1 MKLHY
6 IFTVALTA
14 LMAIPAM
21 AQDRNNEDEVV
32 KVNARFSAYNY
43 REGELIVKFKDQS
56 AAQIKAPRR
65 TKFRTSGVNSIDA
78 TLRALG
84 VSEVEELMPLSGHQ
98 PVKRLARSVN
108 GQTVTA
114 PAMNRVY
121 LMRYNKAKVRNVEE
135 AVAKLSKLK
144 DVEYAEPNRIV
155 YALGGAEAMAAQSKA
170 LDEAQQQTADGENRA
185 VSFNDPLFGNQW
197 GLQSM
202 QIPLLWQEPFI
213 TNKRP
218 VIAILDTGVDID
230 HPDLKANIWTNAK
243 EAEGAEEYDD
253 DGNGFNDDVHG
264 WDFVNQT
271 GRIGDWNGHGTHCA
285 GIAAAVA
292 GNGIGIVGANPD
304 ALIMPVTVMQSDGT
318 GDVATIIKG
327 IDYAVANGADIISM
341 SFGSYGE
348 SRAEEQALGRA
359 YQKAVLVAAAGN
371 DGMCLNHKHGR
382 GDPAPMYPASYT
394 FVLGVQAMSSE
405 GNITDWSNYDD
416 DGPTYSEWGEAKL
429 YNYELLAPGVNIEST
444 YPGGNYK
451 SLNGTSMATPMVAG
465 ALSRL
470 IQTKEYVNKEYLFGD
485 LINACSETGGLDIY
499 KAFSIKDEDRTP
511 ELSFVT
517 YEMDDSTNVGDGD
530 GRPDAGEVIDFYPIV
545 RNSWGKA
552 KNIKLSIELGENE
565 DPQIV
570 ELIKKEAD
578 FGAELSAYGKGK
590 SDEPLRIK
598 INDKCADNR
607 RIRLVLKGTCDGM
620 QGEFTQEITLT
631 VENGVEIGGLIKE
644 NTTLYPNVHYI
655 VTKTIAVPQGVT
667 LTIKPG
673 TILDFKN
680 TNIKNVGTINAIGKP
695 DSLIVL
701 NGMNDPSSIGGA
713 SIDISDFSYTVIQNS
728 NLFSLEFDYYGIDKI
743 KKTNNNIVKDNEIS
757 MLSDGT
763 FEKCNFFNNKRIHY
777 YDGDDMNLTSCN
789 LIGNCTDDRAQSN
802 AFGLQA
808 LHSSNI
814 FSNKYGLTGAYISN
828 GPKVYTTD
836 TPNYFGS
843 SNESLVRKGIYDI
856 NNDYSTTEYDL
867 SNMLTRPN
875 AEAHGIVWKVV
886 VNGYDAQDEFD
897 MLPPLGVGKHK
908 FEVYFNRP
916 MRTSVTP
923 MVAMGVRPPY
933 TQIPIAEEGTWSA
946 DSTVYTTY
954 LTITGK
960 TGADGLNRI
969 YVDGAKDNEGFEIPY
984 ENSRFNV
991 NVQAAGSLSTGFM
1004 GEAGLGKVTLS
1015 WNDVQNSFDDFLG
1028 YNLYRYTDKGD
1039 TIKVNKQ
1046 LLDNETLEYVDYD
1059 VVPGTTYCY
1068 QYKVITTDL
1077 KETDPSNVVAVTP
1090 MTSTL
1095 GDANGSGKVDVA
1107 DVVTT
1112 VNYASG
1118 QNPKPFIFEAA
1129 DVNTDLQIDILD
1141 VVGIIRTILNPNA
1154 DVSSMAM
1161 ATATYTVENG
1171 IVYVDSPVD
1180 LAGVQIQIATEKGSQ
1195 IKATDEMEGF
1205 EQTSSW
1211 LSDNDFIY
1219 LAYSMSGKT
1228 LTAGKHAI
1236 LNIGNAK
1243 IMDIRLSDAAGK
1255 NVEAKAGQETSV
1267 TRLGADVMNVSGIY
1281 TLTGVKLSGR
1291 SSDLKKLPAGVYIV
1305 DGKKVVK

>member
-1 MKLHY
+1 MELHR
-6 IFTVALTA
+6 IFTIALTA
-14 LMAIPAM
+14 LAAIPTM

-32 KVNARFSAYNY
+32 KVDARFSAYNY
-43 REGELIVKFKDQS
+43 REGEVIVKFKDQS
-56 AAQIKAPRR
+56 AAQINAPRR

-78 TLRALG
+78 TLRDLG
-84 VSEVEELMPLSGHQ
+84 VSEVEALMPLSGNQ
-98 PVKRLARSVN
+98 QVKRLARSVN
-108 GQTVTA
+108 GKTVAA
-114 PAMNRVY
+114 PAMNRIY
-121 LMRYNKAKVRNVEE
+121 LMHFDKTKVRNTEE
-135 AVAKLSKLK
+135 AVAKLAKLA

-155 YALGGAEAMAAQSKA
+155 YALGNTESQAGQSKA
-170 LDEAQQQTADGENRA
+170 LMDVQDQANGRGNNISYD
-185 VSFNDPLFGNQW
+185 DPLFGQQW
-197 GLQSM
+197 GLQTM
-202 QIPLLWQEPFI
+202 KLPQLWQQPII
-213 TNKRP
+213 TQKRP
-218 VIAILDTGVDID
+218 IIAILDTGVDID
-230 HPDLKANIWTNAK
+230 HPDLKANIWTNTK
-243 EAEGAEEYDD
+243 ESEGAEDYDD
-253 DGNGFNDDVHG
+253 DGNGFKDDLHG

-285 GIAAAVA
+285 GISAAVG

-348 SRAEEQALGRA
+348 SKAEEQALGRA
-359 YQKAVLVAAAGN
+359 YQKAILVAAAGN
-371 DGMCLNHKHGR
+371 DGKCLNHAHPER
-382 GDPAPMYPASYT
+382 GQMSPAPMYPGSYT
-394 FVLGVQAMSSE
+394 FVLGVQAINSE
-405 GNITDWSNYDD
+405 GNIASFSNYDD
-416 DGPTYSEWGEAKL
+416 NGPTYTEWGEDKL
-429 YNYELLAPGVNIEST
+429 YNYELLAPGANIEST

-470 IQTKEYVNKEYLFGD
+470 IQSKEYANKEYLFGD
-485 LINACSETGGLDIY
+485 LINACSATGGLDIY
-499 KAFSIKDEDRTP
+499 KAFSIKDEDRIP

-517 YEMDDSTNVGDGD
+517 YEMDDSTNIGDGD
-530 GRPDAGEVIDFYPIV
+530 GRPDAGEIIDIYPIV

-570 ELIKKEAD
+570 EFIKKEAD
-578 FGAELSAYGKGK
+578 FGSELSAYGKAR
-590 SDEPLRIK
+590 SAEPLRIK

-607 RIRLVLKGTCDGM
+607 HINLVIKGTCDSL
-620 QGEFTQEITLT
+620 ESEITQDISLT
-631 VENGVEIGGLIKE
+631 VENGVEIGGVIKKDM
-644 NTTLYPNVHYI
+644 TLYPNVHYI
-655 VTKTIAVPQGVT
+655 VTKNLAIPEGVT

-673 TILDFKN
+673 TKLEFKDTYF
-680 TNIKNVGTINAIGKP
+680 TNNGTINAAGKP

-701 NGMNDPSSIGGA
+701 EGIDDKNYIYGA
-713 SIDISDFSYTVIQNS
+713 IINLSGFSYTELKESRIDVFRGNFNNVIIDNNYMEHIQNE
-728 NLFSLEFDYYGIDKI
+728 NINVCNIYNNAIYVTEYGR
-743 KKTNNNIVKDNEIS
+743 
-757 MLSDGT
+757 
-763 FEKCNFFNNKRIHY
+763 FEKSNIINNYARHDNIGLIELNQFN
-777 YDGDDMNLTSCN
+777 
-789 LIGNCTDDRAQSN
+789 
-802 AFGLQA
+802 
-808 LHSSNI
+808 SSNI
-814 FSNKYGLTGAYISN
+814 WNTEHIGINLNTT
-828 GPKVYTTD
+828 VYTTD

-843 SNESLVRKGIYDI
+843 AKEATVRKGILDI
-856 NNDYSTTEYDL
+856 NNNYGTTEYDL

-875 AEAHGIVWKVV
+875 AEAHGVVWKVV
-886 VNGYDAQDEFD
+886 VDGYDAQDEFD

-946 DSTVYTTY
+946 DSLIYTAY

-969 YVDGAKDNEGFEIPY
+969 YVDGAKDDEGFEIPY

-1095 GDANGSGKVDVA
+1095 GDANGSGNVDVA
-1107 DVVTT
+1107 DVITT

-1118 QNPKPFIFEAA
+1118 QEPKPFIFEAA

-1180 LAGVQIQIATEKGSQ
+1180 LAGVQIQIATEKGSEVT
-1195 IKATDEMEGF
+1195 ATGEMEGF
-1205 EQTSSW
+1205 EQASSW

-1255 NVEAKAGQETSV
+1255 NVEAKAGELSSI
-1267 TRLGADVMNVSGIY
+1267 TRLGSDVMNVSGIY

-1305 DGKKVVK
+1305 DGKKMVK

>member
-1 MKLHY
+1 MKL
-6 IFTVALTA
+6 
-14 LMAIPAM
+14 P
-21 AQDRNNEDEVV
+21 Q
-32 KVNARFSAYNY
+32 
-43 REGELIVKFKDQS
+43 
-56 AAQIKAPRR
+56 
-65 TKFRTSGVNSIDA
+65 
-78 TLRALG
+78 
-84 VSEVEELMPLSGHQ
+84 
-98 PVKRLARSVN
+98 
-108 GQTVTA
+108 
-114 PAMNRVY
+114 
-121 LMRYNKAKVRNVEE
+121 
-135 AVAKLSKLK
+135 
-144 DVEYAEPNRIV
+144 
-155 YALGGAEAMAAQSKA
+155 
-170 LDEAQQQTADGENRA
+170 
-185 VSFNDPLFGNQW
+185 
-197 GLQSM
+197 
-202 QIPLLWQEPFI
+202 LWQQPII
-213 TNKRP
+213 TQKRP
-218 VIAILDTGVDID
+218 IIAILDTGVDID
-230 HPDLKANIWTNAK
+230 HPDLKANIWTNTK
-243 EAEGAEEYDD
+243 ESEGAEDYDD
-253 DGNGFNDDVHG
+253 DGNGFKDDLHG

-285 GIAAAVA
+285 GIAAAVG

-348 SRAEEQALGRA
+348 SKAQEQALGRA

-371 DGMCLNHKHGR
+371 DGKCMNHKHPEKAQ
-382 GDPAPMYPASYT
+382 DKPMPMYPASYT
-394 FVLGVQAMSSE
+394 FVLGVQAMNSE

-416 DGPTYSEWGEAKL
+416 NGPTYTEWGEDKL
-429 YNYELLAPGVNIEST
+429 YNYELLAPGANIEST

-451 SLNGTSMATPMVAG
+451 PLNGTSMATPMVAG

-470 IQTKEYVNKEYLFGD
+470 IQSKEYANKEYLFGD
-485 LINACSETGGLDIY
+485 LINACSTTGGLDIY
-499 KAFSIKDEDRTP
+499 KVFSIKDEDRKP

-530 GRPDAGEVIDFYPIV
+530 GRPDAGEVIDIYPIV

-570 ELIKKEAD
+570 EFIKKEAD
-578 FGAELSAYGKGK
+578 FGAELSAYGKAR
-590 SDEPLRIK
+590 SAEPLRIK
-598 INDKCADNR
+598 INDNCADNR
-607 RIRLVLKGTCDGM
+607 HIHLVIKGTCNGM
-620 QGEFTQEITLT
+620 ESEITQDITLT
-631 VENGVEIGGLIKE
+631 VENGVEIGGIIKE
-644 NTTLYPNVHYI
+644 DMTLYPNVHYI
-655 VTKTIAVPQGVT
+655 VTKNLAIPEGVT

-673 TILDFKN
+673 TKLEFKETYYDN
-680 TNIKNVGTINAIGKP
+680 KGTINAAGKP

-701 NGMNDPSSIGGA
+701 EGMDNKNDGGA
-713 SIDISDFSYTVIQNS
+713 DINLSGFSYTELKESRIFTCRGNFNNVIIDNNYISYTPDDYKKIYYCNIYNNSTYSSGRSFLEKS
-728 NLFSLEFDYYGIDKI
+728 NLINNYAYDYDIAKI
-743 KKTNNNIVKDNEIS
+743 ELD
-757 MLSDGT
+757 
-763 FEKCNFFNNKRIHY
+763 
-777 YDGDDMNLTSCN
+777 
-789 LIGNCTDDRAQSN
+789 Q
-802 AFGLQA
+802 FG
-808 LHSSNI
+808 SSNI
-814 FSNKYGLTGAYISN
+814 WNTGNVVINKGST
-828 GPKVYTTD
+828 VYTPD
-836 TPNYFGS
+836 FPNYFGS
-843 SNESLVRKGIYDI
+843 SKEATVRKGILDI
-856 NNDYSTTEYDL
+856 YNNYGTTEYDL

-875 AEAHGIVWKVV
+875 ADAHGVVWKVV
-886 VNGYDAQDEFD
+886 VDGYDAQDEFD

-923 MVAMGVRPPY
+923 MVAMGIRPPY

-946 DSTVYTTY
+946 DSLIYTTY

-969 YVDGAKDNEGFEIPY
+969 YVDGAKDDEGFEIPY

-1107 DVVTT
+1107 DVITT

-1118 QNPKPFIFEAA
+1118 QEPKPFIFEAA

-1180 LAGVQIQIATEKGSQ
+1180 LAGVQIQIATEKGSEVT
-1195 IKATDEMEGF
+1195 ATGEMEGF
-1205 EQTSSW
+1205 EQASSW

-1255 NVEAKAGQETSV
+1255 NVEAKAGELSGI
-1267 TRLGADVMNVSGIY
+1267 TRLGSDVMNVSGIY

>member
-14 LMAIPAM
+14 LMAIPTM

-32 KVNARFSAYNY
+32 KVDARFSAYNY

-135 AVAKLSKLK
+135 AVAKLAKLK

-170 LDEAQQQTADGENRA
+170 LDEAQQQTAGGENRA

-285 GIAAAVA
+285 GIAAAVG

-371 DGMCLNHKHGR
+371 DGMCLNHAHPERRQFAPK
-382 GDPAPMYPASYT
+382 PMYPASYT

-405 GNITDWSNYDD
+405 GNITGWSNYDD
-416 DGPTYSEWGEAKL
+416 NGPTYTEWGEDKL
-429 YNYELLAPGVNIEST
+429 YNYELLAPGANIEST

-470 IQTKEYVNKEYLFGD
+470 IQSKEYANKEYLFGD

-499 KAFSIKDEDRTP
+499 KAFSIKDEDRIP

-570 ELIKKEAD
+570 EFIKKEAD
-578 FGAELSAYGKGK
+578 FGSELSAYGKGK
-590 SDEPLRIK
+590 SAEPLRIK

-620 QGEFTQEITLT
+620 QGEFTQNITLT
-631 VENGVEIGGLIKE
+631 VENGVEIGGVIKKDM
-644 NTTLYPNVHYI
+644 TLYPNVHYI
-655 VTKTIAVPQGVT
+655 VTKNLAISKGVT

-673 TILDFKN
+673 TKLEFKDTYF
-680 TNIKNVGTINAIGKP
+680 TNNGTINAAGKP

-701 NGMNDPSSIGGA
+701 EGIDNKNVIGGVYINL
-713 SIDISDFSYTVIQNS
+713 SGFSYTELKKSHISCFKGNFNNVI
-728 NLFSLEFDYYGIDKI
+728 ID
-743 KKTNNNIVKDNEIS
+743 NNDIFQMPENYNHNGCNIYNNTIYTTG
-757 MLSDGT
+757 DGR
-763 FEKCNFFNNKRIHY
+763 FEKSNIINNYARFDN
-777 YDGDDMNLTSCN
+777 DG
-789 LIGNCTDDRAQSN
+789 LIGLNQFN
-802 AFGLQA
+802 
-808 LHSSNI
+808 SSNI
-814 FSNKYGLTGAYISN
+814 WNTEHIGIQADAT
-828 GPKVYTTD
+828 VYTTD

-843 SNESLVRKGIYDI
+843 SKEATVRKSILDIY
-856 NNDYSTTEYDL
+856 NNYGTTEYDL

-875 AEAHGIVWKVV
+875 ADAHGVVWKVV
-886 VNGYDAQDEFD
+886 VDGYDAQDEFD

-923 MVAMGVRPPY
+923 MVAMGVRMPY
-933 TQIPIAEEGTWSA
+933 TQIPIAEDGTWSA
-946 DSTVYTTY
+946 DSTVYTAY

-969 YVDGAKDNEGFEIPY
+969 YVDGAKDNEGFEIPI

-1046 LLDNETLEYVDYD
+1046 LLDNKTLEYVDYD

-1095 GDANGSGKVDVA
+1095 GDANGSGNVDVA
-1107 DVVTT
+1107 DVITT

-1118 QNPKPFIFEAA
+1118 QEPKPFIFEAA
-1129 DVNTDLQIDILD
+1129 DINKDLQIDILD
-1141 VVGIIRTILNPNA
+1141 VVGIIRTILNPNT

-1161 ATATYTVENG
+1161 ATATYTVEND

>member
-1 MKLHY
+1 MELHR
-6 IFTVALTA
+6 IFTIALTA
-14 LMAIPAM
+14 LAAIPTM

-32 KVNARFSAYNY
+32 KVDARFSAYNY
-43 REGELIVKFKDQS
+43 REGEVIVKFKDQS
-56 AAQIKAPRR
+56 AAQINAPRR

-78 TLRALG
+78 TLRELG
-84 VSEVEELMPLSGHQ
+84 VSEVEALMPLSGNQ
-98 PVKRLARSVN
+98 QVKRLARSVN
-108 GQTVTA
+108 GKTVAA
-114 PAMNRVY
+114 PAMNRIY
-121 LMRYNKAKVRNVEE
+121 LMHFDKTKVRNTEE
-135 AVAKLSKLK
+135 AVAKLAKLA

-155 YALGGAEAMAAQSKA
+155 YALGNTKSQAGQSKA
-170 LDEAQQQTADGENRA
+170 LMDAQDQANGGKNISYD
-185 VSFNDPLFGNQW
+185 DPLFGQQW
-197 GLQSM
+197 GLQTM
-202 QIPLLWQEPFI
+202 KLPQLWQQPII
-213 TNKRP
+213 TQKRP
-218 VIAILDTGVDID
+218 IIAILDTGVDID

-243 EAEGAEEYDD
+243 ESEGAEDYDD
-253 DGNGFNDDVHG
+253 DGNGFKDDLHG

-285 GIAAAVA
+285 GIAAAVG

-348 SRAEEQALGRA
+348 SKAEEQALGRA

-371 DGMCLNHKHGR
+371 DGMCLNHKHPEKSQ
-382 GDPAPMYPASYT
+382 PAPMPMYPASYT
-394 FVLGVQAMSSE
+394 FVLGVQAMNSE

-416 DGPTYSEWGEAKL
+416 NGPTYTEWGEDKL

-470 IQTKEYVNKEYLFGD
+470 IQTKEYANKEYLFGD
-485 LINACSETGGLDIY
+485 LINACSSTGGLDIY
-499 KAFSIKDEDRTP
+499 KVFSIKDEDRKP

-530 GRPDAGEVIDFYPIV
+530 GRPDAGEVIDIYPIV

-570 ELIKKEAD
+570 EFIKKETD
-578 FGAELSAYGKGK
+578 FGSELSAYGKGK
-590 SDEPLRIK
+590 SAEPLRIK

-607 RIRLVLKGTCDGM
+607 HIRLVIKGTCDGM

-631 VENGVEIGGLIKE
+631 VENGVEIGGVIKKDM
-644 NTTLYPNVHYI
+644 TLYPNVHYI
-655 VTKTIAVPQGVT
+655 VTKNLAISEGVT

-673 TILDFKN
+673 TKLEFKDTYF
-680 TNIKNVGTINAIGKP
+680 TNKGTINAAGKP

-701 NGMNDPSSIGGA
+701 EGMNNKE
-713 SIDISDFSYTVIQNS
+713 ISDFGAYSNLSGFSYTEIKNSSLHFCNGTYNNIIFNNNFLFNCTSDNS
-728 NLFSLEFDYYGIDKI
+728 NNYCCNIYNNDTHFSGSCFLEKSNIINNHSFLDNMGLISLDKF
-743 KKTNNNIVKDNEIS
+743 K
-757 MLSDGT
+757 
-763 FEKCNFFNNKRIHY
+763 
-777 YDGDDMNLTSCN
+777 
-789 LIGNCTDDRAQSN
+789 
-802 AFGLQA
+802 
-808 LHSSNI
+808 SSNI
-814 FSNKYGLTGAYISN
+814 WN
-828 GPKVYTTD
+828 GEHIGIRTD
-836 TPNYFGS
+836 ATIFTPDFPNYFGS
-843 SNESLVRKGIYDI
+843 SKEATVRKGILDI
-856 NNDYSTTEYDL
+856 NNNYGTTEYDL

-875 AEAHGIVWKVV
+875 AEAHGVVWKVV
-886 VNGYDAQDEFD
+886 VDGYDAQDEFD

-923 MVAMGVRPPY
+923 MVAMGVRMPY

-946 DSTVYTTY
+946 DSLIYTAY

-969 YVDGAKDNEGFEIPY
+969 YVDGAKDNEGFDIPY

-1095 GDANGSGKVDVA
+1095 GDANGSGNVDVA
-1107 DVVTT
+1107 DVITT

-1180 LAGVQIQIATEKGSQ
+1180 LAGVQIQIATEKGSEVT
-1195 IKATDEMEGF
+1195 ATGEMEGF
-1205 EQTSSW
+1205 EQASSW

-1255 NVEAKAGQETSV
+1255 NVEAKAGELSSI
-1267 TRLGADVMNVSGIY
+1267 TRLGSDVMNVSGIY

>member
-1 MKLHY
+1 MYK
-6 IFTVALTA
+6 
-14 LMAIPAM
+14 
-21 AQDRNNEDEVV
+21 
-32 KVNARFSAYNY
+32 
-43 REGELIVKFKDQS
+43 
-56 AAQIKAPRR
+56 
-65 TKFRTSGVNSIDA
+65 TKPT
-78 TLRALG
+78 
-84 VSEVEELMPLSGHQ
+84 
-98 PVKRLARSVN
+98 
-108 GQTVTA
+108 
-114 PAMNRVY
+114 
-121 LMRYNKAKVRNVEE
+121 
-135 AVAKLSKLK
+135 
-144 DVEYAEPNRIV
+144 
-155 YALGGAEAMAAQSKA
+155 GGGKNISY
-170 LDEAQQQTADGENRA
+170 D
-185 VSFNDPLFGNQW
+185 DPLFGQQW
-197 GLQSM
+197 GLQTM
-202 QIPLLWQEPFI
+202 KLPQLWQQPII
-213 TNKRP
+213 TQKRP
-218 VIAILDTGVDID
+218 IIAILDTGVDID

-243 EAEGAEEYDD
+243 ESEGAEDYDD
-253 DGNGFNDDVHG
+253 DGNGFKDDLHG

-285 GIAAAVA
+285 GIAAAVG

-327 IDYAVANGADIISM
+327 IDYAVANGAGIISM

-348 SRAEEQALGRA
+348 SKALEQALGRA

-371 DGMCLNHKHGR
+371 DGKCLNHKH
-382 GDPAPMYPASYT
+382 PEKAQNFPMPMYPASYT
-394 FVLGVQAMSSE
+394 FVLGVQAMNGE

-416 DGPTYSEWGEAKL
+416 NGPTYSAWGEDKL
-429 YNYELLAPGVNIEST
+429 YNYELLAPGANIEST

-451 SLNGTSMATPMVAG
+451 PLSGTSMATPMVAG

-470 IQTKEYVNKEYLFGD
+470 IQSKEYANKEYLFGD
-485 LINACSETGGLDIY
+485 LINACSATGGLDIY
-499 KAFSIKDEDRTP
+499 KAFSIKDEDRIP

-517 YEMDDSTNVGDGD
+517 YEMDDNANIEGSTKNDGD
-530 GRPDAGEVIDFYPIV
+530 GRPDAGEVIDIYPTI

-565 DPQIV
+565 DPSIV
-570 ELIKKEAD
+570 KFIKNEAD
-578 FGAELSAYGKGK
+578 FGSELSAYGKAR
-590 SDEPLRIK
+590 SVEPLRIK

-607 RIRLVLKGTCDGM
+607 HIRLVLKGTCDGM
-620 QGEFTQEITLT
+620 EGEITQDITLT
-631 VENGVEIGGLIKE
+631 VENGVEIGGVIKKDM
-644 NTTLYPNVHYI
+644 TLYPNVHYI
-655 VTKTIAVPQGVT
+655 VTTNLAIPEGVT

-673 TILDFKN
+673 TKLEFKGTYFEN
-680 TNIKNVGTINAIGKP
+680 KGTIHAVGKP

-701 NGMNDPSSIGGA
+701 EGMDSKDNILYGA
-713 SIDISDFSYTVIQNS
+713 IIDLSGFSYTELKQSHINMYYGDYNNVIINNNKIFDSVGSKRNYGCNIYNNTIYVLRKGDGFFEKS
-728 NLFSLEFDYYGIDKI
+728 NLINNYAYDYNITKIDL
-743 KKTNNNIVKDNEIS
+743 D
-757 MLSDGT
+757 
-763 FEKCNFFNNKRIHY
+763 
-777 YDGDDMNLTSCN
+777 
-789 LIGNCTDDRAQSN
+789 Q
-802 AFGLQA
+802 FG
-808 LHSSNI
+808 SSNI
-814 FSNKYGLTGAYISN
+814 WNTGNVVINKDAT
-828 GPKVYTTD
+828 VYTPD
-836 TPNYFGS
+836 LPNYFGS
-843 SNESLVRKGIYDI
+843 AKETIVRKGILDI
-856 NNDYSTTEYDL
+856 YNNYGTTEYDL

-875 AEAHGIVWKVV
+875 ADAHGVVWKVV
-886 VNGYDAQDEFD
+886 VDGYDAQDEFD

-916 MRTSVTP
+916 MRTSIAP

-946 DSTVYTTY
+946 DSLIYTAY

-984 ENSRFNV
+984 ENTRFNV

-1095 GDANGSGKVDVA
+1095 GDANGSGNVDVA
-1107 DVVTT
+1107 DVITT

-1118 QNPKPFIFEAA
+1118 QEPKPFIFEAA

-1180 LAGVQIQIATEKGSQ
+1180 LAGVQIQIATEKGSEVT
-1195 IKATDEMEGF
+1195 ATGEMEGF
-1205 EQTSSW
+1205 EQASSW

-1255 NVEAKAGQETSV
+1255 NVEAKAGELSSI

>member
-32 KVNARFSAYNY
+32 KVDARFSAYNY

-121 LMRYNKAKVRNVEE
+121 LIRYNKAKVRNVEE

-155 YALGGAEAMAAQSKA
+155 YALGGAETMAAQSKA
-170 LDEAQQQTADGENRA
+170 LDEAQQQTAGGENRD

-285 GIAAAVA
+285 GIAAAVG

-348 SRAEEQALGRA
+348 SKAEEQALGRA

-371 DGMCLNHKHGR
+371 DGICLNHAHPER
-382 GDPAPMYPASYT
+382 GQFAPKPMYPASYT
-394 FVLGVQAMSSE
+394 FVLGVQAMDSE
-405 GNITDWSNYDD
+405 GYRAGFSNYDD
-416 DGPTYSEWGEAKL
+416 NGPTYSEWGEDKL
-429 YNYELLAPGVNIEST
+429 YNYELLAPGANIEST

-470 IQTKEYVNKEYLFGD
+470 IQTKEYANKEYLFGD
-485 LINACSETGGLDIY
+485 LINARAATGGLDIY
-499 KAFSIKDEDRTP
+499 KTFSIKDEDRIP

-530 GRPDAGEVIDFYPIV
+530 GRPDTGEVIDLYPIV

-631 VENGVEIGGLIKE
+631 VENGVEIGGVIKKDM
-644 NTTLYPNVHYI
+644 TLYPNVHYI
-655 VTKTIAVPQGVT
+655 VTKNLAISKGVT

-673 TILDFKN
+673 TKLEFKDTYF
-680 TNIKNVGTINAIGKP
+680 TNNGTINAAGKP

-701 NGMNDPSSIGGA
+701 EGIDNKNVIGGVYINL
-713 SIDISDFSYTVIQNS
+713 SGFSYTELKKSHISCFKGNFNNVI
-728 NLFSLEFDYYGIDKI
+728 ID
-743 KKTNNNIVKDNEIS
+743 NNDIFQMPENYNHNGCNIYNNTIYTTG
-757 MLSDGT
+757 DGR
-763 FEKCNFFNNKRIHY
+763 FEKSNIINNYARFDN
-777 YDGDDMNLTSCN
+777 DG
-789 LIGNCTDDRAQSN
+789 LIGLNQFN
-802 AFGLQA
+802 
-808 LHSSNI
+808 SSNI
-814 FSNKYGLTGAYISN
+814 WNTEHIGIQADAT
-828 GPKVYTTD
+828 VYTTD

-843 SNESLVRKGIYDI
+843 SKEATVRKSILDIY
-856 NNDYSTTEYDL
+856 NNYGTTEYDL

-875 AEAHGIVWKVV
+875 ADAHGVVWKVV
-886 VNGYDAQDEFD
+886 VDGYDAQDEFD

-933 TQIPIAEEGTWSA
+933 TQIPIAEDGTWSA
-946 DSTVYTTY
+946 DSTVYTAY

-1095 GDANGSGKVDVA
+1095 GDANGSGNVDVA
-1107 DVVTT
+1107 DVITT

-1118 QNPKPFIFEAA
+1118 LEPKPFIFEAA

-1195 IKATDEMEGF
+1195 IKASDEMEGF

-1228 LTAGKHAI
+1228 LAAGKHAI

>member
-6 IFTVALTA
+6 IFTVAFTA

-32 KVNARFSAYNY
+32 KVDARFSAYNY

-78 TLRALG
+78 TLSALG

-170 LDEAQQQTADGENRA
+170 LDEAQQQTAGGENRA

-285 GIAAAVA
+285 GIAAAVG

-348 SRAEEQALGRA
+348 SKAEEQALGRA

-371 DGMCLNHKHGR
+371 DGICLNHAHPER
-382 GDPAPMYPASYT
+382 GQFAPKPMYPASYT
-394 FVLGVQAMSSE
+394 FVLGVQAMDSE
-405 GNITDWSNYDD
+405 GYRAGFSNYDD
-416 DGPTYSEWGEAKL
+416 NGPTYSEWGEDKL
-429 YNYELLAPGVNIEST
+429 YNYELLAPGANIEST

-470 IQTKEYVNKEYLFGD
+470 IQTKEYANKEYLFGD
-485 LINACSETGGLDIY
+485 LINARAATGGLDIY
-499 KAFSIKDEDRTP
+499 KTFSIKDEDRIP

-530 GRPDAGEVIDFYPIV
+530 GRPDTGEVIDLYPIV

-631 VENGVEIGGLIKE
+631 VENGVEIGGVIKKDM
-644 NTTLYPNVHYI
+644 TLYPNVHYI
-655 VTKTIAVPQGVT
+655 VTKNLAISKGVT

-673 TILDFKN
+673 TKLEFKDTYF
-680 TNIKNVGTINAIGKP
+680 TNNGTINAAGKP

-701 NGMNDPSSIGGA
+701 EGIDNKNVIGGVYINL
-713 SIDISDFSYTVIQNS
+713 SGFSYTELKKSHISCFKGNFNNVI
-728 NLFSLEFDYYGIDKI
+728 ID
-743 KKTNNNIVKDNEIS
+743 NNDIFQMPENYNHNGCNIYNNTIYTTG
-757 MLSDGT
+757 DGR
-763 FEKCNFFNNKRIHY
+763 FEKSNIINNYARFDN
-777 YDGDDMNLTSCN
+777 DG
-789 LIGNCTDDRAQSN
+789 LIGLNQFN
-802 AFGLQA
+802 
-808 LHSSNI
+808 SSNI
-814 FSNKYGLTGAYISN
+814 WNTEHIGIQADAT
-828 GPKVYTTD
+828 VYTTD

-843 SNESLVRKGIYDI
+843 SKEATVRKSILDIY
-856 NNDYSTTEYDL
+856 NNYGTTEYDL

-875 AEAHGIVWKVV
+875 ADAHGVVWKVV
-886 VNGYDAQDEFD
+886 VDGYDAQDEFD

-933 TQIPIAEEGTWSA
+933 TQIPIAEDGTWSA
-946 DSTVYTTY
+946 DSTVYTAY

-1107 DVVTT
+1107 DVITT

-1228 LTAGKHAI
+1228 LAAGKHAI

>member
-32 KVNARFSAYNY
+32 KVDARFSAYNY

-56 AAQIKAPRR
+56 AAQIKAPRH

-135 AVAKLSKLK
+135 AVAKLAKLK

-155 YALGGAEAMAAQSKA
+155 YALGGAEAMDAQSKA
-170 LDEAQQQTADGENRA
+170 LDEAQQQTAGGENRD

-285 GIAAAVA
+285 GIAAAVG

-348 SRAEEQALGRA
+348 SKAEEQALGRA

-371 DGMCLNHKHGR
+371 DGICLNHAHPER
-382 GDPAPMYPASYT
+382 GQFAPKPMYPASYT
-394 FVLGVQAMSSE
+394 FVLGVQAMDSE
-405 GNITDWSNYDD
+405 GYRAGFSNYDD
-416 DGPTYSEWGEAKL
+416 NGPTYSEWGEDKL
-429 YNYELLAPGVNIEST
+429 YNYELLAPGANIEST

-485 LINACSETGGLDIY
+485 LINARAATGGLDIY
-499 KAFSIKDEDRTP
+499 KTFSIKDEDRIP

-530 GRPDAGEVIDFYPIV
+530 GRPDTGEVIDLYPIV

-631 VENGVEIGGLIKE
+631 VENGVEIGGVIKKDM
-644 NTTLYPNVHYI
+644 TLYPNVHYI
-655 VTKTIAVPQGVT
+655 VTKNLAISKGVT

-673 TILDFKN
+673 TKLEFKDTYF
-680 TNIKNVGTINAIGKP
+680 TNNGTINAAGKP

-701 NGMNDPSSIGGA
+701 EGIDNKNVIGGVYINL
-713 SIDISDFSYTVIQNS
+713 SGFSYTELKKSHISCFKGNFNNVI
-728 NLFSLEFDYYGIDKI
+728 ID
-743 KKTNNNIVKDNEIS
+743 NNDIFQMPENYNHNGCNIYNNTIYTTG
-757 MLSDGT
+757 DGR
-763 FEKCNFFNNKRIHY
+763 FEKSNIINNYARFDN
-777 YDGDDMNLTSCN
+777 DG
-789 LIGNCTDDRAQSN
+789 LIGLNQFN
-802 AFGLQA
+802 
-808 LHSSNI
+808 SSNI
-814 FSNKYGLTGAYISN
+814 WNTEHIGIQADAT
-828 GPKVYTTD
+828 VYTTD

-843 SNESLVRKGIYDI
+843 SKEATVRKSILDIY
-856 NNDYSTTEYDL
+856 NNYGTTEYDL

-875 AEAHGIVWKVV
+875 ADAHGVVWKVV
-886 VNGYDAQDEFD
+886 VDGYDAQDEFD

-933 TQIPIAEEGTWSA
+933 TQIPIAEDGTWSA
-946 DSTVYTTY
+946 DSTVYTAY

-969 YVDGAKDNEGFEIPY
+969 YVDGAKDNEDFEIPY

-1095 GDANGSGKVDVA
+1095 GDANGSGNVDVA
-1107 DVVTT
+1107 DVITT

-1118 QNPKPFIFEAA
+1118 LEPKPFIFEAA

-1195 IKATDEMEGF
+1195 IKASDEMEGF

>member
-1 MKLHY
+1 
-6 IFTVALTA
+6 
-14 LMAIPAM
+14 
-21 AQDRNNEDEVV
+21 
-32 KVNARFSAYNY
+32 
-43 REGELIVKFKDQS
+43 
-56 AAQIKAPRR
+56 
-65 TKFRTSGVNSIDA
+65 
-78 TLRALG
+78 
-84 VSEVEELMPLSGHQ
+84 
-98 PVKRLARSVN
+98 
-108 GQTVTA
+108 
-114 PAMNRVY
+114 
-121 LMRYNKAKVRNVEE
+121 
-135 AVAKLSKLK
+135 
-144 DVEYAEPNRIV
+144 
-155 YALGGAEAMAAQSKA
+155 
-170 LDEAQQQTADGENRA
+170 
-185 VSFNDPLFGNQW
+185 
-197 GLQSM
+197 
-202 QIPLLWQEPFI
+202 
-213 TNKRP
+213 
-218 VIAILDTGVDID
+218 VDID
-230 HPDLKANIWTNAK
+230 HPDLKANIWTNTK
-243 EAEGAEEYDD
+243 ESEGAEDYDD
-253 DGNGFNDDVHG
+253 DGNGFKDDLHG

-285 GIAAAVA
+285 GIAAAVG

-348 SRAEEQALGRA
+348 SKAQEQALGRA

-371 DGMCLNHKHGR
+371 DGKCLNHKHLKEGQ
-382 GDPAPMYPASYT
+382 DKPMPMYPASYT
-394 FVLGVQAMSSE
+394 FVLGVQAMNGE

-416 DGPTYSEWGEAKL
+416 NGPTYSAWGEDKL
-429 YNYELLAPGVNIEST
+429 YNYELLAPGANIEST

-470 IQTKEYVNKEYLFGD
+470 IQSKEYANKEYLFGD
-485 LINACSETGGLDIY
+485 LINACSSTGGLDIY
-499 KAFSIKDEDRTP
+499 KAFSIKDEDRIP

-530 GRPDAGEVIDFYPIV
+530 GRPDAGEVIDIYPIV

-570 ELIKKEAD
+570 EFIKKEAD
-578 FGAELSAYGKGK
+578 FGSELSAYGKGK
-590 SDEPLRIK
+590 SVEPLRIK

-607 RIRLVLKGTCDGM
+607 HIHLVIKGTCDGM
-620 QGEFTQEITLT
+620 EGEITQDITLT
-631 VENGVEIGGLIKE
+631 VENGVEIGGVIRKDM
-644 NTTLYPNVHYI
+644 TLYPNVHYI
-655 VTKTIAVPQGVT
+655 VTKNLAIPEGVT

-673 TILDFKN
+673 TKLEFKDTYF
-680 TNIKNVGTINAIGKP
+680 TNKGTINAVGKP

-701 NGMNDPSSIGGA
+701 EGIDSKDNILSGA
-713 SIDISDFSYTVIQNS
+713 NIDLSGFSYTELKKSHINDFYGNYNNVIINNNEINISHNTHKNYGCNIYNNTIYILHKGDGFFEKS
-728 NLFSLEFDYYGIDKI
+728 NLINNYAYDYDIAKI
-743 KKTNNNIVKDNEIS
+743 ELD
-757 MLSDGT
+757 
-763 FEKCNFFNNKRIHY
+763 
-777 YDGDDMNLTSCN
+777 
-789 LIGNCTDDRAQSN
+789 Q
-802 AFGLQA
+802 FG
-808 LHSSNI
+808 SSNI
-814 FSNKYGLTGAYISN
+814 WNTENVVINKGST
-828 GPKVYTTD
+828 VYTPD
-836 TPNYFGS
+836 FPNYFGS
-843 SNESLVRKGIYDI
+843 SKEATVRKGILDI
-856 NNDYSTTEYDL
+856 YNNYGTTEYDL

-875 AEAHGIVWKVV
+875 AEAHGVVWKVV
-886 VNGYDAQDEFD
+886 VDGYDAQDEFD

-923 MVAMGVRPPY
+923 MVAMGVRMPY

-946 DSTVYTTY
+946 DSLVYTTY

-969 YVDGAKDNEGFEIPY
+969 YVDGAKDNEGFEIPI

-1095 GDANGSGKVDVA
+1095 GDANGSGNVDVA
-1107 DVVTT
+1107 DVITT

-1118 QNPKPFIFEAA
+1118 QEPKPFIFEAA

-1171 IVYVDSPVD
+1171 IVYVDSPVN
-1180 LAGVQIQIATEKGSQ
+1180 LAGVQIQIATEKGSEVT
-1195 IKATDEMEGF
+1195 ATGEMEGF
-1205 EQTSSW
+1205 EQASSW
-1211 LSDNDFIY
+1211 LSDNDFTGSNIVITLPSP
-1219 LAYSMSGKT
+1219 LAISPPPS
-1228 LTAGKHAI
+1228 
-1236 LNIGNAK
+1236 
-1243 IMDIRLSDAAGK
+1243 
-1255 NVEAKAGQETSV
+1255 E
-1267 TRLGADVMNVSGIY
+1267 
-1281 TLTGVKLSGR
+1281 
-1291 SSDLKKLPAGVYIV
+1291 
-1305 DGKKVVK
+1305 

>member
-1 MKLHY
+1 MYK
-6 IFTVALTA
+6 TKPTGGG
-14 LMAIPAM
+14 
-21 AQDRNNEDEVV
+21 NNISYD
-32 KVNARFSAYNY
+32 
-43 REGELIVKFKDQS
+43 
-56 AAQIKAPRR
+56 
-65 TKFRTSGVNSIDA
+65 
-78 TLRALG
+78 
-84 VSEVEELMPLSGHQ
+84 
-98 PVKRLARSVN
+98 
-108 GQTVTA
+108 
-114 PAMNRVY
+114 
-121 LMRYNKAKVRNVEE
+121 
-135 AVAKLSKLK
+135 
-144 DVEYAEPNRIV
+144 
-155 YALGGAEAMAAQSKA
+155 
-170 LDEAQQQTADGENRA
+170 
-185 VSFNDPLFGNQW
+185 DPLFGQQW
-197 GLQSM
+197 GLQTM
-202 QIPLLWQEPFI
+202 KLPQLWQQPII
-213 TNKRP
+213 TQKRP
-218 VIAILDTGVDID
+218 IIAILDTGVDID
-230 HPDLKANIWTNAK
+230 HPDLKANIWTNTK
-243 EAEGAEEYDD
+243 ESEGAEDYDD
-253 DGNGFNDDVHG
+253 DGNGFKDDLHG

-285 GIAAAVA
+285 GIAAAVG

-348 SRAEEQALGRA
+348 SKAEEQALGRA

-371 DGMCLNHKHGR
+371 DGMCLNHAHLER
-382 GDPAPMYPASYT
+382 GQIGPAPMYPGSYT
-394 FVLGVQAMSSE
+394 FVLGVQAINSE
-405 GNITDWSNYDD
+405 GNIASFSNYDD
-416 DGPTYSEWGEAKL
+416 NGPTYTEWGEDKL
-429 YNYELLAPGVNIEST
+429 YNYELLAPGANIEST

-470 IQTKEYVNKEYLFGD
+470 IQSKEYANKEYLFGD
-485 LINACSETGGLDIY
+485 LINACSSTGGLDIY
-499 KAFSIKDEDRTP
+499 KAFSIKDEDRIP

-530 GRPDAGEVIDFYPIV
+530 GRPDAGEVIDIYPIV

-570 ELIKKEAD
+570 EFIKKEAD
-578 FGAELSAYGKGK
+578 FGSELSAYGKGK
-590 SDEPLRIK
+590 SVEPLRIK

-607 RIRLVLKGTCDGM
+607 HIHLVIKGTCDGM
-620 QGEFTQEITLT
+620 EGEITQDITLT
-631 VENGVEIGGLIKE
+631 VENGVEIGGVIKKDM
-644 NTTLYPNVHYI
+644 TLYPNVHYI
-655 VTKTIAVPQGVT
+655 VTKNLAIPEGVT

-673 TILDFKN
+673 TKLEFKDTYF
-680 TNIKNVGTINAIGKP
+680 TNKGTINAVGKP

-701 NGMNDPSSIGGA
+701 EGIDSKDNILSGA
-713 SIDISDFSYTVIQNS
+713 NIDLSGFSYTELKKSHINDFYGNYNNVIINNNEINISHNTHKNYGCNIYNNTIYILHKGDGFFEKS
-728 NLFSLEFDYYGIDKI
+728 NLINNYAYDYDIAKI
-743 KKTNNNIVKDNEIS
+743 ELD
-757 MLSDGT
+757 
-763 FEKCNFFNNKRIHY
+763 
-777 YDGDDMNLTSCN
+777 
-789 LIGNCTDDRAQSN
+789 Q
-802 AFGLQA
+802 FG
-808 LHSSNI
+808 SSNI
-814 FSNKYGLTGAYISN
+814 WNTENVVINKGST
-828 GPKVYTTD
+828 VYTPD
-836 TPNYFGS
+836 FPNYFGS
-843 SNESLVRKGIYDI
+843 SKEATVRKGILDI
-856 NNDYSTTEYDL
+856 YNNYGTTEYDL

-875 AEAHGIVWKVV
+875 AEAHGVVWKVV
-886 VNGYDAQDEFD
+886 VDGYDAQDEFD

-923 MVAMGVRPPY
+923 MVAMGVRMPY

-946 DSTVYTTY
+946 DSLVYTTY

-969 YVDGAKDNEGFEIPY
+969 YVDGAKDNEGFEIPI

-1095 GDANGSGKVDVA
+1095 GDANGSGNVDVA
-1107 DVVTT
+1107 DVITT

-1118 QNPKPFIFEAA
+1118 QEPKPFIFEAA

-1171 IVYVDSPVD
+1171 IVYVDSPVN
-1180 LAGVQIQIATEKGSQ
+1180 LAGVQIQIATEKGSEVT
-1195 IKATDEMEGF
+1195 ATGEMEGF
-1205 EQTSSW
+1205 EQASSW

-1255 NVEAKAGQETSV
+1255 NVEAKAGELSSI
-1267 TRLGADVMNVSGIY
+1267 TRLGSDVMNVSGIY

>member
-1 MKLHY
+1 MELHR
-6 IFTVALTA
+6 IFTIALTA
-14 LMAIPAM
+14 LAAIPTM

-32 KVNARFSAYNY
+32 KVDARFSAYNY
-43 REGELIVKFKDQS
+43 REGEVIVKFKDQS
-56 AAQIKAPRR
+56 AAQINAPRR

-78 TLRALG
+78 TLRELG
-84 VSEVEELMPLSGHQ
+84 VSEVEALMPLSGNQ
-98 PVKRLARSVN
+98 QVKRLARSVN
-108 GQTVTA
+108 GKTVAA
-114 PAMNRVY
+114 PAMNRIY
-121 LMRYNKAKVRNVEE
+121 LMHFDKTKVRNTEE
-135 AVAKLSKLK
+135 AVAKLAKLA

-155 YALGGAEAMAAQSKA
+155 YALGNTESQAGQSKA
-170 LDEAQQQTADGENRA
+170 LMDVQDQANGRGNNISYD
-185 VSFNDPLFGNQW
+185 DPLFGQQW
-197 GLQSM
+197 GLQTM
-202 QIPLLWQEPFI
+202 KLPQLWQQPII
-213 TNKRP
+213 TQKRP
-218 VIAILDTGVDID
+218 IIAILDTGVDID

-243 EAEGAEEYDD
+243 ESEGAEDYDD
-253 DGNGFNDDVHG
+253 DGNGFKDDLHG

-285 GIAAAVA
+285 GIAAAVG

-348 SRAEEQALGRA
+348 SKAQEQALGRA

-371 DGMCLNHKHGR
+371 DGGCLNHLHFCKY
-382 GDPAPMYPASYT
+382 DYKPMYPAAYT
-394 FVLGVQAMSSE
+394 FVLGVQAMNSK
-405 GNITDWSNYDD
+405 GILADWSNYDD
-416 DGPTYSEWGEAKL
+416 NGPTYSAWGEDKL
-429 YNYELLAPGVNIEST
+429 YNYELLAPGANIEST
-444 YPGGNYK
+444 NPGGNYK

-470 IQTKEYVNKEYLFGD
+470 IQSKEYANKEYLFGD
-485 LINACSETGGLDIY
+485 LINACSSTGGLDIY
-499 KAFSIKDEDRTP
+499 KAFSIKDEDRKP

-530 GRPDAGEVIDFYPIV
+530 GRPDAGEVIDIYPIV

-570 ELIKKEAD
+570 EFIKKETD
-578 FGAELSAYGKGK
+578 FGSELSAYGKGK
-590 SDEPLRIK
+590 SAEPLRIK

-607 RIRLVLKGTCDGM
+607 HIRLVIKGTCDGM
-620 QGEFTQEITLT
+620 EKEITQDITLI
-631 VENGVEIGGLIKE
+631 VENGVEIGGVIKKDM
-644 NTTLYPNVHYI
+644 TLYPNVHYI
-655 VTKTIAVPQGVT
+655 VTKNLAIPEGVT

-673 TILDFKN
+673 TKLEFKGTYF
-680 TNIKNVGTINAIGKP
+680 TNNGTINAAGKP

-701 NGMNDPSSIGGA
+701 EGMDNKNYSGA
-713 SIDISDFSYTVIQNS
+713 NINLSGFSYTELKKSKIHECYGNFNNVI
-728 NLFSLEFDYYGIDKI
+728 I
-743 KKTNNNIVKDNEIS
+743 NNNYMYYITTSIHNINNNGCNIYNNTIYSNVS
-757 MLSDGT
+757 GYDG
-763 FEKCNFFNNKRIHY
+763 FEKSNIINNYADNPAI
-777 YDGDDMNLTSCN
+777 C
-789 LIGNCTDDRAQSN
+789 LIGLRQFN
-802 AFGLQA
+802 
-808 LHSSNI
+808 SSNI
-814 FSNKYGLTGAYISN
+814 WNTEHIGIQADAT
-828 GPKVYTTD
+828 VYTTD

-843 SNESLVRKGIYDI
+843 SKEATVRKSILDI
-856 NNDYSTTEYDL
+856 HNNYGTTEYDL

-875 AEAHGIVWKVV
+875 AEAHGVVWKVV
-886 VNGYDAQDEFD
+886 VDGYDAQDEFD

-923 MVAMGVRPPY
+923 MVAMGVRMPY
-933 TQIPIAEEGTWSA
+933 TQIPIAEDGTWSA
-946 DSTVYTTY
+946 DSTVYTAY

-969 YVDGAKDNEGFEIPY
+969 YVDGAKDNEGFEIPI

-1077 KETDPSNVVAVTP
+1077 KETDPPNVVAVTP

-1095 GDANGSGKVDVA
+1095 GDANGSGNVDVA
-1107 DVVTT
+1107 DVITT

-1118 QNPKPFIFEAA
+1118 QEPKPFIFEAA

-1180 LAGVQIQIATEKGSQ
+1180 LAGVQIQIATEKGSEVT
-1195 IKATDEMEGF
+1195 ATGEMEGF
-1205 EQTSSW
+1205 EQASSW

-1255 NVEAKAGQETSV
+1255 NVEAKAGELSSI
-1267 TRLGADVMNVSGIY
+1267 TRLGSDVMNVSGIY

-1305 DGKKVVK
+1305 DGKKMVK

>member
-1 MKLHY
+1 MHK
-6 IFTVALTA
+6 IS
-14 LMAIPAM
+14 LMGGGK
-21 AQDRNNEDEVV
+21 N
-32 KVNARFSAYNY
+32 
-43 REGELIVKFKDQS
+43 
-56 AAQIKAPRR
+56 
-65 TKFRTSGVNSIDA
+65 TSYD
-78 TLRALG
+78 
-84 VSEVEELMPLSGHQ
+84 
-98 PVKRLARSVN
+98 
-108 GQTVTA
+108 
-114 PAMNRVY
+114 
-121 LMRYNKAKVRNVEE
+121 
-135 AVAKLSKLK
+135 
-144 DVEYAEPNRIV
+144 
-155 YALGGAEAMAAQSKA
+155 
-170 LDEAQQQTADGENRA
+170 
-185 VSFNDPLFGNQW
+185 DPLFGQQW
-197 GLQSM
+197 GLQTM
-202 QIPLLWQEPFI
+202 KLPQLWQQPII
-213 TNKRP
+213 TQKRP
-218 VIAILDTGVDID
+218 IIAILDTGVDID
-230 HPDLKANIWTNAK
+230 HPDLKANIWTNTK
-243 EAEGAEEYDD
+243 ESEGAEDYDD
-253 DGNGFNDDVHG
+253 DGNGFKDDLHG

-285 GIAAAVA
+285 GIAAAVG

-327 IDYAVANGADIISM
+327 IDYAVTNGADIISM

-348 SRAEEQALGRA
+348 SKAQEQALGRA

-371 DGMCLNHKHGR
+371 DGKCLNHKH
-382 GDPAPMYPASYT
+382 PENAQNFPMPMYPASYT
-394 FVLGVQAMSSE
+394 FVLGVQAMNGE
-405 GNITDWSNYDD
+405 GNITGWSNYDD
-416 DGPTYSEWGEAKL
+416 NGPIYTEWGEDKL
-429 YNYELLAPGVNIEST
+429 YNYELLAPGANIEST

-451 SLNGTSMATPMVAG
+451 PLSGTSMATPMVAG

-470 IQTKEYVNKEYLFGD
+470 IQSKEYANKEYLFGD
-485 LINACSETGGLDIY
+485 LINACSATGGLDIY
-499 KAFSIKDEDRTP
+499 KAFSIKDEDRIP

-517 YEMDDSTNVGDGD
+517 YEMDDSTNIGDGD
-530 GRPDAGEVIDFYPIV
+530 GRPDAGEVIDIYPIV

-565 DPQIV
+565 DQQIV
-570 ELIKKEAD
+570 EFIKKEAD
-578 FGAELSAYGKGK
+578 FGSELSAYGKGK
-590 SDEPLRIK
+590 SAEPLRIK
-598 INDKCADNR
+598 INDNCADNR
-607 RIRLVLKGTCDGM
+607 HIRLVIKGTCDGM
-620 QGEFTQEITLT
+620 EKEITQDITLI
-631 VENGVEIGGLIKE
+631 VENGVEIGGVIRKDM
-644 NTTLYPNVHYI
+644 TLYPNVHYI
-655 VTKTIAVPQGVT
+655 VTKSLAIPKGVT

-673 TILDFKN
+673 TKLEFKDTYFEN
-680 TNIKNVGTINAIGKP
+680 NGTINAVGKP

-701 NGMNDPSSIGGA
+701 EGINSKSNWAGGA
-713 SIDISDFSYTVIQNS
+713 SINLSGFSYTEVRNS
-728 NLFSLEFDYYGIDKI
+728 NAYSIGGDYNNVFFNHNLIHNGGGQYTISCNIYNNRIDRCGINFVKSNIINNDIYNSTFSLIYLDE
-743 KKTNNNIVKDNEIS
+743 VE
-757 MLSDGT
+757 
-763 FEKCNFFNNKRIHY
+763 
-777 YDGDDMNLTSCN
+777 
-789 LIGNCTDDRAQSN
+789 
-802 AFGLQA
+802 
-808 LHSSNI
+808 SSNI
-814 FSNKYGLTGAYISN
+814 WNSERVGIEKGAT
-828 GPKVYTTD
+828 VYTPD
-836 TPNYFGS
+836 FPNYFGS
-843 SNESLVRKGIYDI
+843 SKEATVRKSILDIY
-856 NNDYSTTEYDL
+856 NDYYTTEYDL

-875 AEAHGIVWKVV
+875 AEAHGVVWKVV
-886 VNGYDAQDEFD
+886 VDGYDAQDEFD

-969 YVDGAKDNEGFEIPY
+969 YVDGAKDTEGFEIPY

-1107 DVVTT
+1107 DVITT

-1118 QNPKPFIFEAA
+1118 QEPKPFIFEAA

-1180 LAGVQIQIATEKGSQ
+1180 LAGVQIQIATEKGSEVT
-1195 IKATDEMEGF
+1195 ATGEMEGF
-1205 EQTSSW
+1205 EQASSW

-1255 NVEAKAGQETSV
+1255 NVEAKAGELSSI
-1267 TRLGADVMNVSGIY
+1267 TRLGSDVMNVSGIY

-1291 SSDLKKLPAGVYIV
+1291 SSDLKKLPAGIYIV
-1305 DGKKVVK
+1305 DGKKMVK

>member
-1 MKLHY
+1 MELHR
-6 IFTVALTA
+6 IFTIALTA
-14 LMAIPAM
+14 LAAIPTM

-32 KVNARFSAYNY
+32 KVDARFSAYNY
-43 REGELIVKFKDQS
+43 REGEVIVKFKDQS
-56 AAQIKAPRR
+56 AAQINAPRR

-78 TLRALG
+78 TLRELG
-84 VSEVEELMPLSGHQ
+84 VSEVEALMPLSGNQ
-98 PVKRLARSVN
+98 QVKRLARSVN
-108 GQTVTA
+108 GKTVAA
-114 PAMNRVY
+114 PAMNRIY
-121 LMRYNKAKVRNVEE
+121 LMHFDKTKVRNTEE
-135 AVAKLSKLK
+135 AVAKLAKLA

-155 YALGGAEAMAAQSKA
+155 YALGNTESQAGLSKA
-170 LDEAQQQTADGENRA
+170 LKDAQEQPNGGGGKNISYD
-185 VSFNDPLFGNQW
+185 DPLFGQQW
-197 GLQSM
+197 GLQTM
-202 QIPLLWQEPFI
+202 KLPQLWQQPII
-213 TNKRP
+213 TQKRP
-218 VIAILDTGVDID
+218 IIAILDTGVDID
-230 HPDLKANIWTNAK
+230 HPDLKANIWTNTK
-243 EAEGAEEYDD
+243 ESEGAEDYDD
-253 DGNGFNDDVHG
+253 DGNGFKDDLHG

-285 GIAAAVA
+285 GIAAAVG

-348 SRAEEQALGRA
+348 SKVEEQALGRA

-371 DGMCLNHKHGR
+371 DGKCLNHAHPGQIF
-382 GDPAPMYPASYT
+382 PMPMYPASYT
-394 FVLGVQAMSSE
+394 FVLGVQAMNGE
-405 GNITDWSNYDD
+405 GNITGWSNYDD
-416 DGPTYSEWGEAKL
+416 NGPTYSGWGEDKL
-429 YNYELLAPGVNIEST
+429 YNYELLAPGINIEST

-451 SLNGTSMATPMVAG
+451 TLNGTSMATPMVAG

-470 IQTKEYVNKEYLFGD
+470 IQSKEYANKEYLFGD
-485 LINACSETGGLDIY
+485 LINACSATGGLDIY
-499 KAFSIKDEDRTP
+499 KAFSIKDEDRKP

-530 GRPDAGEVIDFYPIV
+530 GRADAGEVIDFYPIV

-570 ELIKKEAD
+570 EFIKKEAD
-578 FGAELSAYGKGK
+578 FGSELSAYGKAR
-590 SDEPLRIK
+590 SAEPLRIK

-607 RIRLVLKGTCDGM
+607 HIHLVIKGTCDGM
-620 QGEFTQEITLT
+620 ESEITQDITLT
-631 VENGVEIGGLIKE
+631 VENGVEIGGVIKE
-644 NTTLYPNVHYI
+644 DMTLYPNVHYI
-655 VTKTIAVPQGVT
+655 VTTNLAIPEGVT

-673 TILDFKN
+673 TKLEFKGTYFEN
-680 TNIKNVGTINAIGKP
+680 KGTINAAGKP
-695 DSLIVL
+695 DSLIEL
-701 NGMNDPSSIGGA
+701 EGMRNKVNWMGDA
-713 SIDISDFSYTVIQNS
+713 SINLSGFSYTEVKNS
-728 NLFSLEFDYYGIDKI
+728 YAQSISGDYNNVFFNHNLI
-743 KKTNNNIVKDNEIS
+743 
-757 MLSDGT
+757 LSDYWQYT
-763 FEKCNFFNNKRIHY
+763 ISNCNCNIYNNRIDHCNINFVKSNIINNDAFSRDNSLINL
-777 YDGDDMNLTSCN
+777 DGVE
-789 LIGNCTDDRAQSN
+789 
-802 AFGLQA
+802 
-808 LHSSNI
+808 SSNI
-814 FSNKYGLTGAYISN
+814 WNSERVGINKGAT
-828 GPKVYTTD
+828 VFTTD
-836 TPNYFGS
+836 FPNYFGS
-843 SNESLVRKGIYDI
+843 SKEATVRKSILDIY
-856 NNDYSTTEYDL
+856 NYYGATEYDL

-875 AEAHGIVWKVV
+875 ADAHGVVWKVV
-886 VNGYDAQDEFD
+886 VDGYDAQDEFD

-923 MVAMGVRPPY
+923 MVAMGVRMPY

-946 DSTVYTTY
+946 DSLIYTAY

-984 ENSRFNV
+984 ENTRFNV

-1107 DVVTT
+1107 DVITT

-1118 QNPKPFIFEAA
+1118 QEPKPFIFEAA

-1180 LAGVQIQIATEKGSQ
+1180 LAGVQIQIATEKGSEVT
-1195 IKATDEMEGF
+1195 ATGEMEGF
-1205 EQTSSW
+1205 EQASSW

-1255 NVEAKAGQETSV
+1255 NVEAKAGELSSI
-1267 TRLGADVMNVSGIY
+1267 TRLGSDVMNVSGIY

-1305 DGKKVVK
+1305 DGKKMVK

>member
-32 KVNARFSAYNY
+32 KVDARFSAYNY

-98 PVKRLARSVN
+98 PVKRMARSVN

-155 YALGGAEAMAAQSKA
+155 YALGGVEAMTAQSKA
-170 LDEAQQQTADGENRA
+170 LDEAQQQTAGGENRA

-243 EAEGAEEYDD
+243 EADGAEEYDD

-285 GIAAAVA
+285 GIAAAVG

-348 SRAEEQALGRA
+348 SKAEEQALGRA
-359 YQKAVLVAAAGN
+359 YQKAFLVAAAGN

-485 LINACSETGGLDIY
+485 LINARAATGGLDIY
-499 KAFSIKDEDRTP
+499 KAFSIKDEDRIP

-570 ELIKKEAD
+570 EFIKKEAD
-578 FGAELSAYGKGK
+578 FGSELSAYGKGK
-590 SDEPLRIK
+590 SAKPLRIK

-607 RIRLVLKGTCDGM
+607 HIRLVLKGTCDGM

-631 VENGVEIGGLIKE
+631 VENGVEIGGVIKKDM
-644 NTTLYPNVHYI
+644 TLYPNVHYI
-655 VTKTIAVPQGVT
+655 VTKNLAIPEGVT

-673 TILDFKN
+673 TKLKFKDTYFIN
-680 TNIKNVGTINAIGKP
+680 YGTINAAGKP

-701 NGMNDPSSIGGA
+701 EGLNNTHQNLGAEMNLSGFEYTEVKNSKLYIVSGEVRNNAIKNNSIFYINGNWKSCNFYDNVIENFDGNIVGG
-713 SIDISDFSYTVIQNS
+713 F
-728 NLFSLEFDYYGIDKI
+728 LL
-743 KKTNNNIVKDNEIS
+743 NNN
-757 MLSDGT
+757 
-763 FEKCNFFNNKRIHY
+763 
-777 YDGDDMNLTSCN
+777 
-789 LIGNCTDDRAQSN
+789 LIQ
-802 AFGLQA
+802 
-808 LHSSNI
+808 
-814 FSNKYGLTGAYISN
+814 
-828 GPKVYTTD
+828 
-836 TPNYFGS
+836 
-843 SNESLVRKGIYDI
+843 
-856 NNDYSTTEYDL
+856 
-867 SNMLTRPN
+867 
-875 AEAHGIVWKVV
+875 
-886 VNGYDAQDEFD
+886 
-897 MLPPLGVGKHK
+897 
-908 FEVYFNRP
+908 
-916 MRTSVTP
+916 
-923 MVAMGVRPPY
+923 
-933 TQIPIAEEGTWSA
+933 
-946 DSTVYTTY
+946 
-954 LTITGK
+954 
-960 TGADGLNRI
+960 
-969 YVDGAKDNEGFEIPY
+969 
-984 ENSRFNV
+984 
-991 NVQAAGSLSTGFM
+991 
-1004 GEAGLGKVTLS
+1004 
-1015 WNDVQNSFDDFLG
+1015 
-1028 YNLYRYTDKGD
+1028 
-1039 TIKVNKQ
+1039 
-1046 LLDNETLEYVDYD
+1046 
-1059 VVPGTTYCY
+1059 
-1068 QYKVITTDL
+1068 
-1077 KETDPSNVVAVTP
+1077 
-1090 MTSTL
+1090 
-1095 GDANGSGKVDVA
+1095 
-1107 DVVTT
+1107 
-1112 VNYASG
+1112 
-1118 QNPKPFIFEAA
+1118 
-1129 DVNTDLQIDILD
+1129 
-1141 VVGIIRTILNPNA
+1141 
-1154 DVSSMAM
+1154 
-1161 ATATYTVENG
+1161 
-1171 IVYVDSPVD
+1171 
-1180 LAGVQIQIATEKGSQ
+1180 
-1195 IKATDEMEGF
+1195 
-1205 EQTSSW
+1205 
-1211 LSDNDFIY
+1211 
-1219 LAYSMSGKT
+1219 
-1228 LTAGKHAI
+1228 
-1236 LNIGNAK
+1236 
-1243 IMDIRLSDAAGK
+1243 
-1255 NVEAKAGQETSV
+1255 
-1267 TRLGADVMNVSGIY
+1267 
-1281 TLTGVKLSGR
+1281 
-1291 SSDLKKLPAGVYIV
+1291 
-1305 DGKKVVK
+1305 

>member
-32 KVNARFSAYNY
+32 KVDARFSAYNY

-98 PVKRLARSVN
+98 PVKRLARSFN

-170 LDEAQQQTADGENRA
+170 LDEAQQQTAGGENRA

-285 GIAAAVA
+285 GIAAAVG

-348 SRAEEQALGRA
+348 SKAEEQALGRA

-371 DGMCLNHKHGR
+371 DGMCLNHAHLDR
-382 GDPAPMYPASYT
+382 GQTAPKPMYPASYT
-394 FVLGVQAMSSE
+394 FVLGVQAMDSE
-405 GNITDWSNYDD
+405 GYRAGFSNYDD
-416 DGPTYSEWGEAKL
+416 DGPTYSEWGEDKL

-470 IQTKEYVNKEYLFGD
+470 IQSKEYANKEYLFGD

-499 KAFSIKDEDRTP
+499 KAFSIKDEDRIP

-570 ELIKKEAD
+570 EFIKKEAD
-578 FGAELSAYGKGK
+578 FGSELSAYGKGK

-607 RIRLVLKGTCDGM
+607 HIRLVLKGTCDGM

-631 VENGVEIGGLIKE
+631 VENGVEIGGVIKKDM
-644 NTTLYPNVHYI
+644 TLYPNVHYI
-655 VTKTIAVPQGVT
+655 VTKNLAIPEGVT

-673 TILDFKN
+673 TKLEFKGTYFEN
-680 TNIKNVGTINAIGKP
+680 RGTINAVGKP

-701 NGMNDPSSIGGA
+701 EGIDSKNDIGGA
-713 SIDISDFSYTVIQNS
+713 DINLSGFSYTELKKSHIRYFKGNFNNVIIDNNDMYQTPYIGYNNNNNGCNIYNNTICTTADGRFEKS
-728 NLFSLEFDYYGIDKI
+728 NIINNYARFDY
-743 KKTNNNIVKDNEIS
+743 
-757 MLSDGT
+757 DG
-763 FEKCNFFNNKRIHY
+763 
-777 YDGDDMNLTSCN
+777 
-789 LIGNCTDDRAQSN
+789 LIGLNQFN
-802 AFGLQA
+802 
-808 LHSSNI
+808 SSNI
-814 FSNKYGLTGAYISN
+814 WNTEHIGIQADAT
-828 GPKVYTTD
+828 VYTTD

-843 SNESLVRKGIYDI
+843 SKEATVRKSILDI
-856 NNDYSTTEYDL
+856 NNNYGTTEYDL

-875 AEAHGIVWKVV
+875 AEAHGVVWKVV
-886 VNGYDAQDEFD
+886 VDGYDAQDEFD

-908 FEVYFNRP
+908 FDVYFNRP

-933 TQIPIAEEGTWSA
+933 TQIPIAEDGTWSA
-946 DSTVYTTY
+946 DSTVYTAY

-1095 GDANGSGKVDVA
+1095 GDANGSGNVDVA
-1107 DVVTT
+1107 DVITT

-1118 QNPKPFIFEAA
+1118 QEPKPFIFEAA
-1129 DVNTDLQIDILD
+1129 DINKDLQIDILD
-1141 VVGIIRTILNPNA
+1141 VVGIIRTILNPNT

-1205 EQTSSW
+1205 EQASSW
-1211 LSDNDFIY
+1211 LSDNDFLF

>member
-155 YALGGAEAMAAQSKA
+155 YALGGAEAMDAQSKA
-170 LDEAQQQTADGENRA
+170 LDEAQQQTAGGENRA

-243 EAEGAEEYDD
+243 EAEGAEENDD

-285 GIAAAVA
+285 GIAAAVG

-371 DGMCLNHKHGR
+371 DGMCLNHKHPEKSQ
-382 GDPAPMYPASYT
+382 PAPMPMYPASYT
-394 FVLGVQAMSSE
+394 FVLGVQAMNSE
-405 GNITDWSNYDD
+405 GNITVWSNDD
-416 DGPTYSEWGEAKL
+416 DNGPTYTEWGEDKL

-499 KAFSIKDEDRTP
+499 KAFSIKDEDRIP

-570 ELIKKEAD
+570 EFIKKEAD

-607 RIRLVLKGTCDGM
+607 HIRLVLKGTCDGM
-620 QGEFTQEITLT
+620 EGEITQDITLT
-631 VENGVEIGGLIKE
+631 VENGVEIGGVIKKDM
-644 NTTLYPNVHYI
+644 TLYPNVHYI
-655 VTKTIAVPQGVT
+655 VTKNLAIPEGVT

-673 TILDFKN
+673 TKLEFKDTYF
-680 TNIKNVGTINAIGKP
+680 TNKGTINAAGKP

-701 NGMNDPSSIGGA
+701 EGIDNKNDGDWGA
-713 SIDISDFSYTVIQNS
+713 HINLSGFSYTELKKSHIYYCKGNFNNVIIDNNDMYQTPGLGNNNNNGCNIYNNTIYDTGDGRFEKS
-728 NLFSLEFDYYGIDKI
+728 NLI
-743 KKTNNNIVKDNEIS
+743 NNYARHDNI
-757 MLSDGT
+757 G
-763 FEKCNFFNNKRIHY
+763 
-777 YDGDDMNLTSCN
+777 
-789 LIGNCTDDRAQSN
+789 LIGLNKFN
-802 AFGLQA
+802 
-808 LHSSNI
+808 SSNI
-814 FSNKYGLTGAYISN
+814 WNTEHIGIQADAT
-828 GPKVYTTD
+828 VYTTD

-843 SNESLVRKGIYDI
+843 SKEATVRKSILDIY
-856 NNDYSTTEYDL
+856 NNYGTTEYDL

-875 AEAHGIVWKVV
+875 AEAHGVVWKVV

-923 MVAMGVRPPY
+923 MVAMGVRMPY
-933 TQIPIAEEGTWSA
+933 TQIPIAEDGTWSA
-946 DSTVYTTY
+946 DSTVYTAY

-984 ENSRFNV
+984 ENTRFNV

-1090 MTSTL
+1090 MTSTI

-1107 DVVTT
+1107 DVITT

-1118 QNPKPFIFEAA
+1118 QEPKPFIFEAA
-1129 DVNTDLQIDILD
+1129 DINKDLQIDILD

-1211 LSDNDFIY
+1211 LSDNDFLF

-1228 LTAGKHAI
+1228 LAAGKHAI

>member
-1 MKLHY
+1 MELHR
-6 IFTVALTA
+6 IFTIALTA
-14 LMAIPAM
+14 LAAIPTM

-32 KVNARFSAYNY
+32 KVDARFSAYNY
-43 REGELIVKFKDQS
+43 REGEVIVKFKDQS
-56 AAQIKAPRR
+56 AAQINAPRR

-78 TLRALG
+78 TLRELG
-84 VSEVEELMPLSGHQ
+84 VSEVEALMPLSGNQ
-98 PVKRLARSVN
+98 QVKRLARSVN
-108 GQTVTA
+108 GKTVAA
-114 PAMNRVY
+114 PAMNRIY
-121 LMRYNKAKVRNVEE
+121 LMHFDKTKVRNTEE
-135 AVAKLSKLK
+135 AVAKLAKLA

-155 YALGGAEAMAAQSKA
+155 YALGNTESQAGQSKA
-170 LDEAQQQTADGENRA
+170 LMDVQDQANGRGNNISYD
-185 VSFNDPLFGNQW
+185 DPLFGQQW
-197 GLQSM
+197 GLQTM
-202 QIPLLWQEPFI
+202 KLPQLWQQPII
-213 TNKRP
+213 TQKRP
-218 VIAILDTGVDID
+218 IIAILDTGVDID
-230 HPDLKANIWTNAK
+230 HPDLKANIWTNTK
-243 EAEGAEEYDD
+243 ESEGAEDYDD
-253 DGNGFNDDVHG
+253 DGNGFKDDLHG

-285 GIAAAVA
+285 GIAAAVG
-292 GNGIGIVGANPD
+292 GNGIGIAGANPD

-348 SRAEEQALGRA
+348 SKAEEQALGRA

-371 DGMCLNHKHGR
+371 DGKCLNHKHLEKGQ
-382 GDPAPMYPASYT
+382 DKPMPMYPASYT
-394 FVLGVQAMSSE
+394 FVLGVQAMNGE

-416 DGPTYSEWGEAKL
+416 NGPTYSAWGEDKL
-429 YNYELLAPGVNIEST
+429 YNYELLAPGANIEST

-470 IQTKEYVNKEYLFGD
+470 IQSKEYANKEYLFGD
-485 LINACSETGGLDIY
+485 LINACSSTGGLDIY
-499 KAFSIKDEDRTP
+499 KAFSIKDEDRKP

-530 GRPDAGEVIDFYPIV
+530 GRPDAGEVIDIYPIV

-570 ELIKKEAD
+570 EFIKKETD
-578 FGAELSAYGKGK
+578 FGSELSAYGKGK
-590 SDEPLRIK
+590 SAEPLRIK

-607 RIRLVLKGTCDGM
+607 NIRLVLKGTCDGM

-631 VENGVEIGGLIKE
+631 VENGVEIGGVIKKDM
-644 NTTLYPNVHYI
+644 TLYPNVHYI
-655 VTKTIAVPQGVT
+655 VTKNLAIPEGVT

-673 TILDFKN
+673 TKLEFKDTYF
-680 TNIKNVGTINAIGKP
+680 TNNGTINAAGKP

-701 NGMNDPSSIGGA
+701 EGIDNKNDGDWGA
-713 SIDISDFSYTVIQNS
+713 GINLSGFSYTELKKSHIYYSKGNFNNVI
-728 NLFSLEFDYYGIDKI
+728 IDNNDMYQ
-743 KKTNNNIVKDNEIS
+743 TGLNNNNNNGCNIYNNIIYVTGD
-757 MLSDGT
+757 DR
-763 FEKCNFFNNKRIHY
+763 FEKSNIINNYARHDDIGLIALNRFN
-777 YDGDDMNLTSCN
+777 
-789 LIGNCTDDRAQSN
+789 
-802 AFGLQA
+802 
-808 LHSSNI
+808 SSNI
-814 FSNKYGLTGAYISN
+814 WNTEHVGINLNTT
-828 GPKVYTTD
+828 VYTTD
-836 TPNYFGS
+836 DPNYFGS
-843 SNESLVRKGIYDI
+843 SKEATVRKSILDIY
-856 NNDYSTTEYDL
+856 NNYGTTEYDL

-875 AEAHGIVWKVV
+875 AEAHGVVWKVV
-886 VNGYDAQDEFD
+886 VDGYDAQDEFD

-946 DSTVYTTY
+946 DSLIYTAY

-984 ENSRFNV
+984 ENTRFNV

-1107 DVVTT
+1107 DVITT

-1118 QNPKPFIFEAA
+1118 QEPKPFIFEAA
-1129 DVNTDLQIDILD
+1129 DINTDLQIDILD

-1180 LAGVQIQIATEKGSQ
+1180 LAGVQIQIATEKGSEVT
-1195 IKATDEMEGF
+1195 ATGEMEGF
-1205 EQTSSW
+1205 EQASSW

-1228 LTAGKHAI
+1228 LAAGKHAI

-1255 NVEAKAGQETSV
+1255 NVEAKAGELSSI
-1267 TRLGADVMNVSGIY
+1267 TRLGSDVMNVSGIY

-1291 SSDLKKLPAGVYIV
+1291 SSDLNRLPAGVYIV
-1305 DGKKVVK
+1305 DGKKMVK

>member
-1 MKLHY
+1 MKL
-6 IFTVALTA
+6 
-14 LMAIPAM
+14 P
-21 AQDRNNEDEVV
+21 Q
-32 KVNARFSAYNY
+32 
-43 REGELIVKFKDQS
+43 
-56 AAQIKAPRR
+56 
-65 TKFRTSGVNSIDA
+65 
-78 TLRALG
+78 
-84 VSEVEELMPLSGHQ
+84 
-98 PVKRLARSVN
+98 
-108 GQTVTA
+108 
-114 PAMNRVY
+114 
-121 LMRYNKAKVRNVEE
+121 
-135 AVAKLSKLK
+135 
-144 DVEYAEPNRIV
+144 
-155 YALGGAEAMAAQSKA
+155 
-170 LDEAQQQTADGENRA
+170 
-185 VSFNDPLFGNQW
+185 
-197 GLQSM
+197 
-202 QIPLLWQEPFI
+202 LWQQPII
-213 TNKRP
+213 TQKRP
-218 VIAILDTGVDID
+218 IIAILDTGVDID
-230 HPDLKANIWTNAK
+230 HPDLKANIWTNTK
-243 EAEGAEEYDD
+243 ESEGAEDYDD
-253 DGNGFNDDVHG
+253 DGNGFKDDLHG

-285 GIAAAVA
+285 GIAAAVG

-348 SRAEEQALGRA
+348 SKAEEQALGRA

-371 DGMCLNHKHGR
+371 DGMCLNHAHPER
-382 GDPAPMYPASYT
+382 GQMGPAPMYPGSYT
-394 FVLGVQAMSSE
+394 FVLGVQAMNSE
-405 GNITDWSNYDD
+405 GNIASFSNYDD
-416 DGPTYSEWGEAKL
+416 NGPTYTEWGEDKL
-429 YNYELLAPGVNIEST
+429 YNYELLAPGANIEST

-470 IQTKEYVNKEYLFGD
+470 IQSKEYANKEYLFGD
-485 LINACSETGGLDIY
+485 LINACSTTGGLDIY
-499 KAFSIKDEDRTP
+499 KVFSIKDEDRIP

-530 GRPDAGEVIDFYPIV
+530 GRADAGEVIDFYPIV

-570 ELIKKEAD
+570 EFIKKEAD
-578 FGAELSAYGKGK
+578 FGSELSAYGKGK
-590 SDEPLRIK
+590 SAEPLRIK

-607 RIRLVLKGTCDGM
+607 NIRLVLKGTCDGM

-631 VENGVEIGGLIKE
+631 VENGVEIGGVIKKDM
-644 NTTLYPNVHYI
+644 TLYPNVHYI
-655 VTKTIAVPQGVT
+655 VTTNLAIPEGVT

-673 TILDFKN
+673 TKLEFKGTYF
-680 TNIKNVGTINAIGKP
+680 TNEGTINAVGKP

-701 NGMNDPSSIGGA
+701 EGIDDKFA
-713 SIDISDFSYTVIQNS
+713 SCADINLSGFSYTELKKSRIYHIYGNFNNVIIDNNYLWCTPEVYNKNHYCNIYNNSICESGRNFLEKS
-728 NLFSLEFDYYGIDKI
+728 NLINNYASSKLDIIELDK
-743 KKTNNNIVKDNEIS
+743 
-757 MLSDGT
+757 
-763 FEKCNFFNNKRIHY
+763 FN
-777 YDGDDMNLTSCN
+777 
-789 LIGNCTDDRAQSN
+789 
-802 AFGLQA
+802 
-808 LHSSNI
+808 SSNI
-814 FSNKYGLTGAYISN
+814 WNTEHIGIKAGTT
-828 GPKVYTTD
+828 VYTTD

-843 SNESLVRKGIYDI
+843 SKEATVRKSILDI
-856 NNDYSTTEYDL
+856 NNNYGTTEYDL

-875 AEAHGIVWKVV
+875 AEAHGVVWKVV
-886 VNGYDAQDEFD
+886 VDGYDAQDEFD

-916 MRTSVTP
+916 MRTNVTP
-923 MVAMGVRPPY
+923 MVAMGVRMPY

-946 DSTVYTTY
+946 DSLIYTAY

-984 ENSRFNV
+984 ENTRFNV

-1095 GDANGSGKVDVA
+1095 GDANGSGNVDVA
-1107 DVVTT
+1107 DVITT

-1118 QNPKPFIFEAA
+1118 QEPKPFIFEAA

-1180 LAGVQIQIATEKGSQ
+1180 LAGVQIQIATEKGSEVT
-1195 IKATDEMEGF
+1195 ATGEMEGF
-1205 EQTSSW
+1205 EQASSW

-1255 NVEAKAGQETSV
+1255 NVEAKAGELSSI
-1267 TRLGADVMNVSGIY
+1267 TRLGSDVMNVSGIY

>member
-32 KVNARFSAYNY
+32 KVDARFSAYNY

-84 VSEVEELMPLSGHQ
+84 VSEIEELMPLSGHQ

-155 YALGGAEAMAAQSKA
+155 YALGGAEAMDAQSKA
-170 LDEAQQQTADGENRA
+170 LDEAQQQTAGGENRA

-285 GIAAAVA
+285 GIAAAVG

-348 SRAEEQALGRA
+348 SKAEEQALGRA

-371 DGMCLNHKHGR
+371 DGMCLNHAHPER
-382 GDPAPMYPASYT
+382 GQFAPKPMYPASYT
-394 FVLGVQAMSSE
+394 FVLGVQAMDSE
-405 GNITDWSNYDD
+405 GYRAGFSNYDD
-416 DGPTYSEWGEAKL
+416 NGPTYSEWGEDKL
-429 YNYELLAPGVNIEST
+429 YNYELLAPGANIEST

-485 LINACSETGGLDIY
+485 LINARAATGGLDIY
-499 KAFSIKDEDRTP
+499 KTFSIKEEDRIP

-530 GRPDAGEVIDFYPIV
+530 GRPDAGEVIDLYPIV

-631 VENGVEIGGLIKE
+631 VENGVEIGGVIKKDM
-644 NTTLYPNVHYI
+644 TLYPNVHYI
-655 VTKTIAVPQGVT
+655 VTKNLAISKGVT

-673 TILDFKN
+673 TKLEFKDTYF
-680 TNIKNVGTINAIGKP
+680 TNNGTINAAGKP

-701 NGMNDPSSIGGA
+701 EGIDNKNVIGGVFINL
-713 SIDISDFSYTVIQNS
+713 SGFSYTELKKSHISCFNGNFNNVI
-728 NLFSLEFDYYGIDKI
+728 ID
-743 KKTNNNIVKDNEIS
+743 NNDIFQMPENYNHNGCNIYNNTIYTTG
-757 MLSDGT
+757 DGR
-763 FEKCNFFNNKRIHY
+763 FEKSNIINNYARFDN
-777 YDGDDMNLTSCN
+777 DG
-789 LIGNCTDDRAQSN
+789 LIGLNQFN
-802 AFGLQA
+802 
-808 LHSSNI
+808 SSNI
-814 FSNKYGLTGAYISN
+814 WNTEHIGIQADAT
-828 GPKVYTTD
+828 VYTTD

-843 SNESLVRKGIYDI
+843 SKEATVRKSILDIY
-856 NNDYSTTEYDL
+856 NNYGTTEYDL

-875 AEAHGIVWKVV
+875 ADAHGVVWKVV

-923 MVAMGVRPPY
+923 MVAMGVRMPY

-954 LTITGK
+954 MTITGK

-1090 MTSTL
+1090 MTSTI
-1095 GDANGSGKVDVA
+1095 GDANGSGNVDVA
-1107 DVVTT
+1107 DVITT

-1118 QNPKPFIFEAA
+1118 QEPKPFIFEAA
-1129 DVNTDLQIDILD
+1129 DINKDLQIDILD

>member
-1 MKLHY
+1 M
-6 IFTVALTA
+6 
-14 LMAIPAM
+14 
-21 AQDRNNEDEVV
+21 V
-32 KVNARFSAYNY
+32 KVDARFSAYNY

-155 YALGGAEAMAAQSKA
+155 YALGGAETMAAQSKA
-170 LDEAQQQTADGENRA
+170 LDEAQQQTAGGENRA

-285 GIAAAVA
+285 GIAAAVG

-371 DGMCLNHKHGR
+371 DGMCLNHAHPER
-382 GDPAPMYPASYT
+382 GQFAPQPMYPASYT
-394 FVLGVQAMSSE
+394 FVLGVQAMNSE
-405 GNITDWSNYDD
+405 GNITGWSNYDD
-416 DGPTYSEWGEAKL
+416 NGPTYSEWGEDKL
-429 YNYELLAPGVNIEST
+429 YNYELLAPGANIEST

-485 LINACSETGGLDIY
+485 LINARAATGGLDIY
-499 KAFSIKDEDRTP
+499 KAFSIKDEDRIP

-590 SDEPLRIK
+590 SAEPLRIK

-607 RIRLVLKGTCDGM
+607 HIRLVIKGTCDGM

-631 VENGVEIGGLIKE
+631 VENGVEIGGVIKKDM
-644 NTTLYPNVHYI
+644 TLYPNVHYI
-655 VTKTIAVPQGVT
+655 VTKNLAIPEGVT

-673 TILDFKN
+673 TKLEFKGTYFEN
-680 TNIKNVGTINAIGKP
+680 RGTINAAGKP

-701 NGMNDPSSIGGA
+701 EGIDNKNIIGGA
-713 SIDISDFSYTVIQNS
+713 YINLSGFSYTELKKSHIEDFQGNFNNVIIDNNDIFQTPYLENNKNNGCNIYNNTIFSTRDGRFEKS
-728 NLFSLEFDYYGIDKI
+728 NIINNYAWFDY
-743 KKTNNNIVKDNEIS
+743 
-757 MLSDGT
+757 DG
-763 FEKCNFFNNKRIHY
+763 
-777 YDGDDMNLTSCN
+777 
-789 LIGNCTDDRAQSN
+789 LIGLNQFN
-802 AFGLQA
+802 
-808 LHSSNI
+808 SSNI
-814 FSNKYGLTGAYISN
+814 WNTEHVGIILNTT
-828 GPKVYTTD
+828 VYTTD

-843 SNESLVRKGIYDI
+843 SKEATVRKSILDIY
-856 NNDYSTTEYDL
+856 NNYGTTEYDL

-875 AEAHGIVWKVV
+875 AEAHGVVWKVV

-923 MVAMGVRPPY
+923 MVAMGVRMPY
-933 TQIPIAEEGTWSA
+933 TQIPIAEEETWSA
-946 DSTVYTTY
+946 DSTVYTAY

-1015 WNDVQNSFDDFLG
+1015 WNDVQNNFDDFLG

-1090 MTSTL
+1090 MTSTI

-1107 DVVTT
+1107 DVITT

-1118 QNPKPFIFEAA
+1118 QEPKPFIFEAA
-1129 DVNTDLQIDILD
+1129 DINKDLQIDILD

>member
-1 MKLHY
+1 MELHR
-6 IFTVALTA
+6 IFTIALTA
-14 LMAIPAM
+14 LAAIPTM

-32 KVNARFSAYNY
+32 KVDARFSAYNY
-43 REGELIVKFKDQS
+43 REGEVIVKFKDQS
-56 AAQIKAPRR
+56 AAQINAPRR

-78 TLRALG
+78 TLRELG
-84 VSEVEELMPLSGHQ
+84 VSEVEALMPLSGNQ
-98 PVKRLARSVN
+98 QVKRLARSVN
-108 GQTVTA
+108 GKTVAA
-114 PAMNRVY
+114 PAMNRIY
-121 LMRYNKAKVRNVEE
+121 LMHFDKTKVRNTEE
-135 AVAKLSKLK
+135 AVAKLAKLA

-155 YALGGAEAMAAQSKA
+155 YALGNTESQAGQSKA
-170 LDEAQQQTADGENRA
+170 LMDVQDQANGGGKNISYD
-185 VSFNDPLFGNQW
+185 DPLFGQQW
-197 GLQSM
+197 GLQTM
-202 QIPLLWQEPFI
+202 KLPQLWQQPII
-213 TNKRP
+213 TQKRP
-218 VIAILDTGVDID
+218 IIAILDTGVDID
-230 HPDLKANIWTNAK
+230 HPDLKANIWTNTK
-243 EAEGAEEYDD
+243 ESEGAEDYDD
-253 DGNGFNDDVHG
+253 DGNGFKDDLHG

-285 GIAAAVA
+285 GIAAAVG

-348 SRAEEQALGRA
+348 SKAQEQALGRA

-371 DGMCLNHKHGR
+371 DGKCLNHAHPGQFA
-382 GDPAPMYPASYT
+382 PAPMYPASYT
-394 FVLGVQAMSSE
+394 FVLGVQAMNSK
-405 GNITDWSNYDD
+405 GNITGWSNYDD
-416 DGPTYSEWGEAKL
+416 NGPTYTEWGEDKL
-429 YNYELLAPGVNIEST
+429 YNYELLAPGANIEST

-470 IQTKEYVNKEYLFGD
+470 IQSKEYANKEYLFGD
-485 LINACSETGGLDIY
+485 LIYACSTTGGLDIY
-499 KAFSIKDEDRTP
+499 KAFSIKDEDRIP

-530 GRPDAGEVIDFYPIV
+530 GRPDAGEIIDFYPIV

-570 ELIKKEAD
+570 EFIKKETD
-578 FGAELSAYGKGK
+578 FGSELSAYGKGK
-590 SDEPLRIK
+590 SAEPLRIK

-607 RIRLVLKGTCDGM
+607 HIRLVIKGTCDGM
-620 QGEFTQEITLT
+620 ESEITQDITLT
-631 VENGVEIGGLIKE
+631 IENGVEIGGVIKE
-644 NTTLYPNVHYI
+644 DMTLYPNVHYI
-655 VTKTIAVPQGVT
+655 VTTNLAIPEGVT

-673 TILDFKN
+673 TKLEFKGTYFEN
-680 TNIKNVGTINAIGKP
+680 KGTINAAGKP

-701 NGMNDPSSIGGA
+701 EGMRNKANWMGDA
-713 SIDISDFSYTVIQNS
+713 SINLSGFSYTEVKNS
-728 NLFSLEFDYYGIDKI
+728 YAQSISGDYNNVFFNHNLI
-743 KKTNNNIVKDNEIS
+743 
-757 MLSDGT
+757 LSDYWQYT
-763 FEKCNFFNNKRIHY
+763 ISNCNCNIYNNRIDQCNINFVKSNIINNDAFSRDNSLINL
-777 YDGDDMNLTSCN
+777 DGVE
-789 LIGNCTDDRAQSN
+789 
-802 AFGLQA
+802 
-808 LHSSNI
+808 SSNI
-814 FSNKYGLTGAYISN
+814 WNSGRVGINKGAT
-828 GPKVYTTD
+828 VFTTD
-836 TPNYFGS
+836 FPNYFGS
-843 SNESLVRKGIYDI
+843 SKEATVRKSILDIY
-856 NNDYSTTEYDL
+856 NYYGATEYDL

-875 AEAHGIVWKVV
+875 ADAHGVVWKVV
-886 VNGYDAQDEFD
+886 VDGYDAQDEFD

-923 MVAMGVRPPY
+923 MVAMGVRMPY

-946 DSTVYTTY
+946 DSTVYTAY

-984 ENSRFNV
+984 ENTRFNV

-1095 GDANGSGKVDVA
+1095 GDANGSGNVDVA
-1107 DVVTT
+1107 DVITT

-1118 QNPKPFIFEAA
+1118 QEPKPFIFEAA

-1180 LAGVQIQIATEKGSQ
+1180 LAGVQIQIATEKGSEVT
-1195 IKATDEMEGF
+1195 ATGEMEGF
-1205 EQTSSW
+1205 EQASSW

-1243 IMDIRLSDAAGK
+1243 IMDIRLSDATGK
-1255 NVEAKAGQETSV
+1255 NVEAKAGELSSI
-1267 TRLGADVMNVSGIY
+1267 TRLGSDVMNVSGIY

-1305 DGKKVVK
+1305 DGKKMVK

>member
-32 KVNARFSAYNY
+32 KVDARFSAYNY

-135 AVAKLSKLK
+135 AVAKLAKLK

-170 LDEAQQQTADGENRA
+170 LDEAQQQTAGGENRD
-185 VSFNDPLFGNQW
+185 VSFNDPLFSNQW

-243 EAEGAEEYDD
+243 EAEGAEDYDD

-285 GIAAAVA
+285 GIAAAVG

-348 SRAEEQALGRA
+348 SKAEEQALGRA

-371 DGMCLNHKHGR
+371 DGMCLNHKH
-382 GDPAPMYPASYT
+382 PEKAQNFPMPMYPASYT
-394 FVLGVQAMSSE
+394 FVLGVQAMNSE
-405 GNITDWSNYDD
+405 GNITGWSNYDD
-416 DGPTYSEWGEAKL
+416 NGPTYTEWGEDKL
-429 YNYELLAPGVNIEST
+429 YNYELLAPGANIEST

-485 LINACSETGGLDIY
+485 LINARAATGGLDIY
-499 KAFSIKDEDRTP
+499 KAFSIKDEDRIP

-570 ELIKKEAD
+570 EFIKKEAD

-590 SDEPLRIK
+590 SAEPLRIK

-631 VENGVEIGGLIKE
+631 VENGVEIGGVIKKDM
-644 NTTLYPNVHYI
+644 TLYPNVHYI
-655 VTKTIAVPQGVT
+655 VTKNLAIPEGVT

-673 TILDFKN
+673 TKLEFKDTYF
-680 TNIKNVGTINAIGKP
+680 TNNGTINAAGKP

-701 NGMNDPSSIGGA
+701 EGIDNKNEWNGAN
-713 SIDISDFSYTVIQNS
+713 IDLSGFSYTELKKSHLYYFKGNFNNVI
-728 NLFSLEFDYYGIDKI
+728 IDNNVMYQTPYIEK
-743 KKTNNNIVKDNEIS
+743 NNNNNGCNIYNNTIYS
-757 MLSDGT
+757 TGGGRL
-763 FEKCNFFNNKRIHY
+763 EKSNIINNYAQLDDIGLIELDQFN
-777 YDGDDMNLTSCN
+777 
-789 LIGNCTDDRAQSN
+789 
-802 AFGLQA
+802 
-808 LHSSNI
+808 SSNI
-814 FSNKYGLTGAYISN
+814 WNTEHVGIILNTTI
-828 GPKVYTTD
+828 YTTD

-843 SNESLVRKGIYDI
+843 SKEATVRKSILDIY
-856 NNDYSTTEYDL
+856 NNYGTTEYDL

-875 AEAHGIVWKVV
+875 ADAHGIVWKVV
-886 VNGYDAQDEFD
+886 VDGYDAQDEFD

-923 MVAMGVRPPY
+923 MVAMGVRMPY

-946 DSTVYTTY
+946 DSLIYTTY

-1059 VVPGTTYCY
+1059 VVPGTTYYY

-1090 MTSTL
+1090 MTSTI
-1095 GDANGSGKVDVA
+1095 GDANGSGNVDVA
-1107 DVVTT
+1107 DVITT

-1118 QNPKPFIFEAA
+1118 QEPKPFIFEAA
-1129 DVNTDLQIDILD
+1129 DINKDLQIDILD

-1228 LTAGKHAI
+1228 LAAGKHAI

-1305 DGKKVVK
+1305 DGNKVVK

>member
-32 KVNARFSAYNY
+32 KVDARFSAYNY

-135 AVAKLSKLK
+135 AVAKLAKLK

-170 LDEAQQQTADGENRA
+170 LDEAQQQTAGGENRD
-185 VSFNDPLFGNQW
+185 VSFNDPLFSNQW

-243 EAEGAEEYDD
+243 EAEGAEDYDD

-285 GIAAAVA
+285 GIAAAVG

-348 SRAEEQALGRA
+348 SKAEEQALGRA

-371 DGMCLNHKHGR
+371 EGKCLNHRHPEKAQNY
-382 GDPAPMYPASYT
+382 PMPMYPASYT
-394 FVLGVQAMSSE
+394 FVLGVQAMNGE

-416 DGPTYSEWGEAKL
+416 DGPTYSEWGEDKL
-429 YNYELLAPGVNIEST
+429 YNYELLAPGANIEST

-470 IQTKEYVNKEYLFGD
+470 IQTKEYANKEYLFGD

-499 KAFSIKDEDRTP
+499 KAFSIKDEDRKP

-517 YEMDDSTNVGDGD
+517 YEMDDNANIEGSTKNDGD
-530 GRPDAGEVIDFYPIV
+530 GRPDVGEVIDIYPTI

-565 DPQIV
+565 DPSIV
-570 ELIKKEAD
+570 KFIKNEAD
-578 FGAELSAYGKGK
+578 FGSELSAYGKAR
-590 SDEPLRIK
+590 SAEPLRIK

-607 RIRLVLKGTCDGM
+607 HIKLVIKGTCDDSDKVI
-620 QGEFTQEITLT
+620 TQDILLT
-631 VENGVEIGGLIKE
+631 VENGVEIGGVIKE
-644 NTTLYPNVHYI
+644 DMTLYPDVHYI
-655 VTKTIAVPQGVT
+655 VTKNLAVPEGVT

-673 TILDFKN
+673 TKMEFKDTYFVN
-680 TNIKNVGTINAIGKP
+680 NGTINATGKP

-701 NGMNDPSSIGGA
+701 EGLNKTEWNIGAEIDLSGFEYTEVKNSYLYRVDGDIRNNA
-713 SIDISDFSYTVIQNS
+713 IKNNRIYSIDGNCKSCNFYD
-728 NLFSLEFDYYGIDKI
+728 NLFGDRNTNYVWGFLL
-743 KKTNNNIVKDNEIS
+743 NNNLI
-757 MLSDGT
+757 
-763 FEKCNFFNNKRIHY
+763 NNASTYSY
-777 YDGDDMNLTSCN
+777 YASLDHIEM
-789 LIGNCTDDRAQSN
+789 
-802 AFGLQA
+802 
-808 LHSSNI
+808 SNI
-814 FSNKYGLTGAYISN
+814 WNTVKPAIDLGLKVFT
-828 GPKVYTTD
+828 PKM
-836 TPNYFGS
+836 PNYFGS
-843 SNESLVRKGIYDI
+843 SIESIVRKNIWDV
-856 NNDYSTTEYDL
+856 NNGFGTTEYDL

-875 AEAHGIVWKVV
+875 AEAHGVVWKVV

-1077 KETDPSNVVAVTP
+1077 KETAPSNVVAVTP

-1095 GDANGSGKVDVA
+1095 GDANGSGNVDVA
-1107 DVVTT
+1107 DVITT

-1118 QNPKPFIFEAA
+1118 QEPKPFIFEAA

-1141 VVGIIRTILNPNA
+1141 VVGIIRTILNPNTDA
-1154 DVSSMAM
+1154 SSMAM

-1205 EQTSSW
+1205 EQASSW
-1211 LSDNDFIY
+1211 LSDNDFLF

-1228 LTAGKHAI
+1228 LTVGKHAI

>member
-1 MKLHY
+1 MELHR
-6 IFTVALTA
+6 IFTIALTA
-14 LMAIPAM
+14 LAAIPTM

-32 KVNARFSAYNY
+32 KVDARFSAYNY
-43 REGELIVKFKDQS
+43 REGEVIVKFKDQS
-56 AAQIKAPRR
+56 AAQINAPRR

-78 TLRALG
+78 TLRELG
-84 VSEVEELMPLSGHQ
+84 VSEVEALMPLSGNQ
-98 PVKRLARSVN
+98 QVKRLARSVN
-108 GQTVTA
+108 GKTVAA
-114 PAMNRVY
+114 PAMNRIY
-121 LMRYNKAKVRNVEE
+121 LMHFDKTKVRNTEE
-135 AVAKLSKLK
+135 AVAKLAKLA

-155 YALGGAEAMAAQSKA
+155 YALGNTESQAGQSKA
-170 LDEAQQQTADGENRA
+170 LMDVQDQANGGGKNISYD
-185 VSFNDPLFGNQW
+185 DPLFGQQW
-197 GLQSM
+197 GLQTM
-202 QIPLLWQEPFI
+202 KLPQLWQQPII
-213 TNKRP
+213 TQKRP
-218 VIAILDTGVDID
+218 IIAILDTGVDID
-230 HPDLKANIWTNAK
+230 HPDLKANIWTNTK
-243 EAEGAEEYDD
+243 ESEGAEDYDD
-253 DGNGFNDDVHG
+253 DGNGFKDDLHG

-285 GIAAAVA
+285 GIAAAVG

-348 SRAEEQALGRA
+348 SKAEEQALGRA

-371 DGMCLNHKHGR
+371 DGKCLNHEHLEKGQ
-382 GDPAPMYPASYT
+382 DKPMPMYPASYT
-394 FVLGVQAMSSE
+394 FVLGVQAMNGE

-416 DGPTYSEWGEAKL
+416 NGPTYTEWGEDKL
-429 YNYELLAPGVNIEST
+429 YNYELLAPGANIEST

-470 IQTKEYVNKEYLFGD
+470 IQTKEYANKEYLFGD
-485 LINACSETGGLDIY
+485 LINACSTTGGLDIY
-499 KAFSIKDEDRTP
+499 KAFSIKDEDRKP

-530 GRPDAGEVIDFYPIV
+530 GRPDAGEIIDFYPIV

-570 ELIKKEAD
+570 EFIKKETD
-578 FGAELSAYGKGK
+578 FGSELSAYGKGK
-590 SDEPLRIK
+590 SAEPLRIK
-598 INDKCADNR
+598 INDNCADNR
-607 RIRLVLKGTCDGM
+607 HIRLVIKGTCDGM
-620 QGEFTQEITLT
+620 QGEFTQDITLT
-631 VENGVEIGGLIKE
+631 VENGVEIGGVIKKDM
-644 NTTLYPNVHYI
+644 TLYPNVHYI
-655 VTKTIAVPQGVT
+655 VTTNLAIPEGVT

-673 TILDFKN
+673 TKLEFKGTYF
-680 TNIKNVGTINAIGKP
+680 TNNGTINAAGKP

-701 NGMNDPSSIGGA
+701 EGIDNKNDVNGANINLSG
-713 SIDISDFSYTVIQNS
+713 FSYTELKKSRI
-728 NLFSLEFDYYGIDKI
+728 DYCRG
-743 KKTNNNIVKDNEIS
+743 N
-757 MLSDGT
+757 
-763 FEKCNFFNNKRIHY
+763 FNNVIIDNNYINVTSYDNINGCNIYNNAIHVTLYGRIEKSNIINNY
-777 YDGDDMNLTSCN
+777 ARYDNMG
-789 LIGNCTDDRAQSN
+789 LIGLEQFN
-802 AFGLQA
+802 
-808 LHSSNI
+808 SSNI
-814 FSNKYGLTGAYISN
+814 WNTEHIGINLNTT
-828 GPKVYTTD
+828 VYTTD

-843 SNESLVRKGIYDI
+843 AKEATVRKGILDI
-856 NNDYSTTEYDL
+856 NNNYGTTEYDL

-875 AEAHGIVWKVV
+875 AEAHGVVWKVV
-886 VNGYDAQDEFD
+886 VDGYDAQDEFD

-933 TQIPIAEEGTWSA
+933 TQIPIAEDGTWSA
-946 DSTVYTTY
+946 DSTVYTAY

-969 YVDGAKDNEGFEIPY
+969 YVDGAKDDEGFEIPY

-1095 GDANGSGKVDVA
+1095 GDANGSGNVDVA
-1107 DVVTT
+1107 DVITT

-1118 QNPKPFIFEAA
+1118 QEPKPFIFEAA

-1180 LAGVQIQIATEKGSQ
+1180 LAGVQIQIATEKGSEVT
-1195 IKATDEMEGF
+1195 ATGEMEGF
-1205 EQTSSW
+1205 EQASSW

-1255 NVEAKAGQETSV
+1255 NVEAKAGELSSI
-1267 TRLGADVMNVSGIY
+1267 TRLGSDVMNVSGIY

>member
-1 MKLHY
+1 MHKSS
-6 IFTVALTA
+6 LT
-14 LMAIPAM
+14 
-21 AQDRNNEDEVV
+21 
-32 KVNARFSAYNY
+32 
-43 REGELIVKFKDQS
+43 
-56 AAQIKAPRR
+56 
-65 TKFRTSGVNSIDA
+65 
-78 TLRALG
+78 
-84 VSEVEELMPLSGHQ
+84 
-98 PVKRLARSVN
+98 
-108 GQTVTA
+108 
-114 PAMNRVY
+114 
-121 LMRYNKAKVRNVEE
+121 
-135 AVAKLSKLK
+135 
-144 DVEYAEPNRIV
+144 
-155 YALGGAEAMAAQSKA
+155 GGGKNISY
-170 LDEAQQQTADGENRA
+170 D
-185 VSFNDPLFGNQW
+185 DPLFGQQW
-197 GLQSM
+197 GLQTM
-202 QIPLLWQEPFI
+202 KLPQLWQQPII
-213 TNKRP
+213 TQKRP
-218 VIAILDTGVDID
+218 IIAILDTGVDID
-230 HPDLKANIWTNAK
+230 HPDLKANIWTNTK
-243 EAEGAEEYDD
+243 ESEGAEDYDD
-253 DGNGFNDDVHG
+253 DGNGFKDDLHG

-285 GIAAAVA
+285 GIAAAIG

-348 SRAEEQALGRA
+348 SKAEEQALGRA

-371 DGMCLNHKHGR
+371 DGMCLNHAHPER
-382 GDPAPMYPASYT
+382 GQIGPAPMYPGSYT
-394 FVLGVQAMSSE
+394 FVLGVQAINSE
-405 GNITDWSNYDD
+405 GNIASFSNYDD
-416 DGPTYSEWGEAKL
+416 NGPTYTEWGEDKL
-429 YNYELLAPGVNIEST
+429 YNYELLAPGANIEST

-470 IQTKEYVNKEYLFGD
+470 IQSKEYANKEYLFGD
-485 LINACSETGGLDIY
+485 LINACSATGGLDIY
-499 KAFSIKDEDRTP
+499 KAFSIKDEDRKP
-511 ELSFVT
+511 KLSFVT
-517 YEMDDSTNVGDGD
+517 YEMDDSTNIGDGD
-530 GRPDAGEVIDFYPIV
+530 GRPDAGEIIDIYPIV

-570 ELIKKEAD
+570 KFIKNEAD
-578 FGAELSAYGKGK
+578 FGSELSAYGKAR
-590 SDEPLRIK
+590 SAEPLRIK

-607 RIRLVLKGTCDGM
+607 HIRLVIKGTCDGM
-620 QGEFTQEITLT
+620 EGEITQDITLT
-631 VENGVEIGGLIKE
+631 VENGVEIGGVIRKDM
-644 NTTLYPNVHYI
+644 TLYPNVHYI
-655 VTKTIAVPQGVT
+655 VTKNLAIPEGVT

-673 TILDFKN
+673 TKLEFKDTYF
-680 TNIKNVGTINAIGKP
+680 TNNGTINAVGKP

-701 NGMNDPSSIGGA
+701 EGIGNKNDYNGAQINLSG
-713 SIDISDFSYTVIQNS
+713 FSYTELKNS
-728 NLFSLEFDYYGIDKI
+728 NIYCCTGNYNNVII
-743 KKTNNNIVKDNEIS
+743 KNNNMYETSSYNNNYHYGCNIYNNTIYVSGNDP
-757 MLSDGT
+757 
-763 FEKCNFFNNKRIHY
+763 FEK
-777 YDGDDMNLTSCN
+777 SN
-789 LIGNCTDDRAQSN
+789 LINNFAESN
-802 AFGLQA
+802 DFSFIKLDIFN
-808 LHSSNI
+808 SSNI
-814 FSNKYGLTGAYISN
+814 WNTEHVTINNGAT
-828 GPKVYTTD
+828 VYTTD
-836 TPNYFGS
+836 NPNYFGS
-843 SNESLVRKGIYDI
+843 SKEATVRKGILDI
-856 NNDYSTTEYDL
+856 NNNYGTTEYDL

-875 AEAHGIVWKVV
+875 AEAHGVVWKVV
-886 VNGYDAQDEFD
+886 VNGYDAQDESD

-946 DSTVYTTY
+946 DSLIYTAY

-960 TGADGLNRI
+960 TGAFGLNRI
-969 YVDGAKDNEGFEIPY
+969 YVDGAKDNEGFEIPI

-1107 DVVTT
+1107 DVITT

-1118 QNPKPFIFEAA
+1118 QEPKPFIFEAA

-1180 LAGVQIQIATEKGSQ
+1180 LAGVQIQIATDKGSEVT
-1195 IKATDEMEGF
+1195 ATGEMEGF
-1205 EQTSSW
+1205 EQASSW

-1255 NVEAKAGQETSV
+1255 NVEAKAGELSGI
-1267 TRLGADVMNVSGIY
+1267 TRLGSDVMNVSGIY

-1305 DGKKVVK
+1305 DGKKMVK

>member
-32 KVNARFSAYNY
+32 KVDARFFAYNY

-135 AVAKLSKLK
+135 AVAKLAKLK

-155 YALGGAEAMAAQSKA
+155 YALGGAEAMDAQSKA
-170 LDEAQQQTADGENRA
+170 LDEAQQQTAGGENRD

-285 GIAAAVA
+285 GIAAAVG

-348 SRAEEQALGRA
+348 SKAEEQALGRA

-371 DGMCLNHKHGR
+371 DGICLNHAHPER
-382 GDPAPMYPASYT
+382 GQFAPKPMYPASYT
-394 FVLGVQAMSSE
+394 FVLGVQAMDSE
-405 GNITDWSNYDD
+405 GYRAGFSNYDD
-416 DGPTYSEWGEAKL
+416 NGPTYSEWGEDKL
-429 YNYELLAPGVNIEST
+429 YNYELLAPGANIEST

-470 IQTKEYVNKEYLFGD
+470 IQTKEYANKEYLFGD
-485 LINACSETGGLDIY
+485 LINARAATGGLDIY
-499 KAFSIKDEDRTP
+499 KTFSIKDEDRIP

-530 GRPDAGEVIDFYPIV
+530 GRPDTGEVIDLYPIV

-631 VENGVEIGGLIKE
+631 VENGVEIGGVIKKDM
-644 NTTLYPNVHYI
+644 TLYPNVHYI
-655 VTKTIAVPQGVT
+655 VTKNLAISKGVT

-673 TILDFKN
+673 TKLEFKDTYF
-680 TNIKNVGTINAIGKP
+680 TNNGTINAAGKP

-701 NGMNDPSSIGGA
+701 EGIDNKNVIGGVYINL
-713 SIDISDFSYTVIQNS
+713 SGFSYTELKKSHISCFKGNFNNVI
-728 NLFSLEFDYYGIDKI
+728 ID
-743 KKTNNNIVKDNEIS
+743 NNDIFQMPENYNHNGCNIYNNTIYTTG
-757 MLSDGT
+757 DGR
-763 FEKCNFFNNKRIHY
+763 FEKSNIINNYARFDN
-777 YDGDDMNLTSCN
+777 DG
-789 LIGNCTDDRAQSN
+789 LIGLNQFN
-802 AFGLQA
+802 
-808 LHSSNI
+808 SSNI
-814 FSNKYGLTGAYISN
+814 WNTEHIGIQADAT
-828 GPKVYTTD
+828 VYTTD

-843 SNESLVRKGIYDI
+843 SKEATVRKSILDIY
-856 NNDYSTTEYDL
+856 NNYGTTEYDL

-875 AEAHGIVWKVV
+875 ADAHGVVWKVV
-886 VNGYDAQDEFD
+886 VDGYDAQDEFD

-933 TQIPIAEEGTWSA
+933 TQIPIAEDGTWSA
-946 DSTVYTTY
+946 DSTVYTAY

-984 ENSRFNV
+984 ENTRFNV

-1028 YNLYRYTDKGD
+1028 YNLYRYTDKSD

-1095 GDANGSGKVDVA
+1095 GDANGSGNVDVA
-1107 DVVTT
+1107 DVITT

-1118 QNPKPFIFEAA
+1118 QEPKPFIFEAA
-1129 DVNTDLQIDILD
+1129 DINKDLQIDILD

-1195 IKATDEMEGF
+1195 IKASDEMEGF

-1228 LTAGKHAI
+1228 LAAGKHAI

>member
-1 MKLHY
+1 MKL
-6 IFTVALTA
+6 
-14 LMAIPAM
+14 P
-21 AQDRNNEDEVV
+21 Q
-32 KVNARFSAYNY
+32 
-43 REGELIVKFKDQS
+43 
-56 AAQIKAPRR
+56 
-65 TKFRTSGVNSIDA
+65 
-78 TLRALG
+78 
-84 VSEVEELMPLSGHQ
+84 
-98 PVKRLARSVN
+98 
-108 GQTVTA
+108 
-114 PAMNRVY
+114 
-121 LMRYNKAKVRNVEE
+121 
-135 AVAKLSKLK
+135 
-144 DVEYAEPNRIV
+144 
-155 YALGGAEAMAAQSKA
+155 
-170 LDEAQQQTADGENRA
+170 
-185 VSFNDPLFGNQW
+185 
-197 GLQSM
+197 
-202 QIPLLWQEPFI
+202 LWQQPII
-213 TNKRP
+213 TQKRP
-218 VIAILDTGVDID
+218 IIAILDTGVDID
-230 HPDLKANIWTNAK
+230 HPDLKANIWTNTK
-243 EAEGAEEYDD
+243 ESEGAEDYDD
-253 DGNGFNDDVHG
+253 DGNGFKDDLHG

-285 GIAAAVA
+285 GIAAAVG

-348 SRAEEQALGRA
+348 SKAEEQALGRA

-371 DGMCLNHKHGR
+371 DGKCLNHKHPGQII
-382 GDPAPMYPASYT
+382 PMPMYPASYT
-394 FVLGVQAMSSE
+394 FVLGVQAMNSE
-405 GNITDWSNYDD
+405 GNITYWSNYDD
-416 DGPTYSEWGEAKL
+416 NGPTYTEWGEDKL
-429 YNYELLAPGVNIEST
+429 YNYELLAPGANIEST

-470 IQTKEYVNKEYLFGD
+470 IQAKEYANKEYLFGD
-485 LINACSETGGLDIY
+485 LINACSSTGGLDIY
-499 KAFSIKDEDRTP
+499 KAFSIKDEDRKP

-530 GRPDAGEVIDFYPIV
+530 GRADAGEVIDFYPIV

-570 ELIKKEAD
+570 EFIKKEAD
-578 FGAELSAYGKGK
+578 FGSELSAYGKGK
-590 SDEPLRIK
+590 SAEPLRIK

-607 RIRLVLKGTCDGM
+607 HIRLVIKGTCDGM
-620 QGEFTQEITLT
+620 EGEITQDITLT
-631 VENGVEIGGLIKE
+631 VENGVEIGGVIKKDM
-644 NTTLYPNVHYI
+644 TLYPNVHYI
-655 VTKTIAVPQGVT
+655 VTKNLAIPEGVT

-673 TILDFKN
+673 TKLEFRDTYFEN
-680 TNIKNVGTINAIGKP
+680 NGTLKAIGKP
-695 DSLIVL
+695 DSMIVL
-701 NGMNDPSSIGGA
+701 DGLYPGINRHLQYLKDLEYVSLNNVRCNMLTMDIKNCYLTNLN
-713 SIDISDFSYTVIQNS
+713 IDFM
-728 NLFSLEFDYYGIDKI
+728 EGDYAY
-743 KKTNNNIVKDNEIS
+743 
-757 MLSDGT
+757 
-763 FEKCNFFNNKRIHY
+763 CNFVNSKFWGKSTIGSKFEN
-777 YDGDDMNLTSCN
+777 CN
-789 LIGNCTDDRAQSN
+789 LIGNETDVSELYAAIDLFSTN
-802 AFGLQA
+802 
-808 LHSSNI
+808 SSNI
-814 FSNKYGLTGAYISN
+814 FNNSTTGTYIEK
-828 GPKVYTTD
+828 GATVYTPD
-836 TPNYFGS
+836 LPNYFGS
-843 SNESLVRKGIYDI
+843 AKESTVRKSILDI
-856 NNDYSTTEYDL
+856 HNNYGTTEYDL

-875 AEAHGIVWKVV
+875 AEAHGVVWKVV
-886 VNGYDAQDEFD
+886 VDGYDAQDEFD

-923 MVAMGVRPPY
+923 MVSMGVRPPY

-946 DSTVYTTY
+946 DSLVYTTY

-969 YVDGAKDNEGFEIPY
+969 YVDGAKDNEGFEIPI

-1095 GDANGSGKVDVA
+1095 GDANGSGNVDIA
-1107 DVVTT
+1107 DVITT

-1118 QNPKPFIFEAA
+1118 QEPKPFIFEAA

-1180 LAGVQIQIATEKGSQ
+1180 LAGVQIQIATEKGSEVT
-1195 IKATDEMEGF
+1195 ATGEMEGF
-1205 EQTSSW
+1205 EQASSW

-1255 NVEAKAGQETSV
+1255 NVEAKAGELSSI
-1267 TRLGADVMNVSGIY
+1267 TRLGSDVMNVSGIY

-1291 SSDLKKLPAGVYIV
+1291 SSDLNRLPAGVYIV

>member
-32 KVNARFSAYNY
+32 KVDARFSAYNY

-170 LDEAQQQTADGENRA
+170 LDEARQQTAGGENRA

-243 EAEGAEEYDD
+243 EADGAEEYDD

-285 GIAAAVA
+285 GIAAAVG

-348 SRAEEQALGRA
+348 SKAEEQALGRA
-359 YQKAVLVAAAGN
+359 YQKAFLVAAAGN
-371 DGMCLNHKHGR
+371 DGMCLNHKHLEKGQTA
-382 GDPAPMYPASYT
+382 PKPMYPASYT
-394 FVLGVQAMSSE
+394 FVLGVQAMDSE
-405 GNITDWSNYDD
+405 GYRAGFSNYDD
-416 DGPTYSEWGEAKL
+416 NGPTYSEWGEDKL

-444 YPGGNYK
+444 YPSGNYK

-470 IQTKEYVNKEYLFGD
+470 IQSKEYANKEYLFGD

-499 KAFSIKDEDRTP
+499 KAFSIKDEDRIP

-620 QGEFTQEITLT
+620 QGEFNQEITLT
-631 VENGVEIGGLIKE
+631 VENGVEIGGVIKKDM
-644 NTTLYPNVHYI
+644 TLYPNVHYI
-655 VTKTIAVPQGVT
+655 VTKNLAIPEGVT

-673 TILDFKN
+673 TKLEFKGTYF
-680 TNIKNVGTINAIGKP
+680 TNKGTINAAGKP

-701 NGMNDPSSIGGA
+701 EGIGDLSNDDAVINLSG
-713 SIDISDFSYTVIQNS
+713 FSYTELKKSELFECNGSYNNVI
-728 NLFSLEFDYYGIDKI
+728 II
-743 KKTNNNIVKDNEIS
+743 NNNVFRFCSSLYETDNSYCCNIYNNKIVDS
-757 MLSDGT
+757 GLG
-763 FEKCNFFNNKRIHY
+763 FYEKCNFINNQQQ
-777 YDGDDMNLTSCN
+777 DDYSGCAAHL
-789 LIGNCTDDRAQSN
+789 DK
-802 AFGLQA
+802 FK
-808 LHSSNI
+808 SSNI
-814 FSNKYGLTGAYISN
+814 WNTECIGIRRESIIFT
-828 GPKVYTTD
+828 PD
-836 TPNYFGS
+836 FPNYFGS
-843 SNESLVRKGIYDI
+843 SKEATVRKSILDI
-856 NNDYSTTEYDL
+856 NNDYYTTEYDL

-875 AEAHGIVWKVV
+875 AEAHGVVWKVV

-946 DSTVYTTY
+946 DSLIYTTY

-984 ENSRFNV
+984 ENTRFNV

-1090 MTSTL
+1090 MTSTI
-1095 GDANGSGKVDVA
+1095 GDANGSGNVDVA
-1107 DVVTT
+1107 DVITT

-1118 QNPKPFIFEAA
+1118 QEPKPFIFEAA
-1129 DVNTDLQIDILD
+1129 DINKDLQIDILD
-1141 VVGIIRTILNPNA
+1141 VVGIIRTILNPNT

-1228 LTAGKHAI
+1228 LAAGKHAI

>member
-32 KVNARFSAYNY
+32 KVDARFSAYNY

-135 AVAKLSKLK
+135 AVAKLAKLK

-155 YALGGAEAMAAQSKA
+155 YALGGVEAMAAQSKA
-170 LDEAQQQTADGENRA
+170 LDEAQQQTAGGENRA

-230 HPDLKANIWTNAK
+230 HPDLKSNIWTNAK

-285 GIAAAVA
+285 GIAAAVG

-348 SRAEEQALGRA
+348 SKAEEQALGRA

-371 DGMCLNHKHGR
+371 DGMCLNHKHLEKGQTA
-382 GDPAPMYPASYT
+382 PKPMYPASYT

-405 GNITDWSNYDD
+405 GNITEWSNYDD
-416 DGPTYSEWGEAKL
+416 NGPTYTEWGEDKL

-470 IQTKEYVNKEYLFGD
+470 IQSKEYANKEYLFGD

-499 KAFSIKDEDRTP
+499 KAFSIKDEDRIP

-517 YEMDDSTNVGDGD
+517 DEMDDSTNVGDGD
-530 GRPDAGEVIDFYPIV
+530 GRPDAGEVIDLYPIV

-570 ELIKKEAD
+570 EFIKKEAD

-607 RIRLVLKGTCDGM
+607 HIRLVIKGTCDGM
-620 QGEFTQEITLT
+620 EGEITQEITLT
-631 VENGVEIGGLIKE
+631 VENGVEIGGVIKK
-644 NTTLYPNVHYI
+644 NMTLYPNVHYI
-655 VTKTIAVPQGVT
+655 VTKNLAIPEGVT

-673 TILDFKN
+673 TKLEFKDTYF
-680 TNIKNVGTINAIGKP
+680 TNKGTINAAGKP

-701 NGMNDPSSIGGA
+701 EGIGDLRDGYNYDA
-713 SIDISDFSYTVIQNS
+713 IINLSGFSYTE
-728 NLFSLEFDYYGIDKI
+728 L
-743 KKTNNNIVKDNEIS
+743 KKSKLSECNGSCNNIIINNNVIYYCSPQYETDNIYCCNIYNNKIVQSNY
-757 MLSDGT
+757 G
-763 FEKCNFFNNKRIHY
+763 FYEKCNFINNQQRDFYSGCAYLDK
-777 YDGDDMNLTSCN
+777 
-789 LIGNCTDDRAQSN
+789 
-802 AFGLQA
+802 FK
-808 LHSSNI
+808 SSNI
-814 FSNKYGLTGAYISN
+814 WNTERIGISRESIIFT
-828 GPKVYTTD
+828 PD
-836 TPNYFGS
+836 FPNYFGS
-843 SNESLVRKGIYDI
+843 SKEATVRKSILDIY
-856 NNDYSTTEYDL
+856 NNYGTTEYDL

-875 AEAHGIVWKVV
+875 AEAHGVVWKVV
-886 VNGYDAQDEFD
+886 VDGYDAQDEFD

-923 MVAMGVRPPY
+923 MVAMGVRMPY

-969 YVDGAKDNEGFEIPY
+969 YVEGAKDNEGFEIPY

-1095 GDANGSGKVDVA
+1095 GDANGSGNVDVA
-1107 DVVTT
+1107 DVITT

-1118 QNPKPFIFEAA
+1118 QEPKPFIFEAA
-1129 DVNTDLQIDILD
+1129 DINKDLQIDILD

-1154 DVSSMAM
+1154 DASSLAM

-1205 EQTSSW
+1205 EQASSW
-1211 LSDNDFIY
+1211 LSDNDFLF

-1228 LTAGKHAI
+1228 LAAGKHAI

>member
-32 KVNARFSAYNY
+32 KVDARFSAYNY

-98 PVKRLARSVN
+98 TVKRLARSVN

-135 AVAKLSKLK
+135 AVAKLAKLK

-170 LDEAQQQTADGENRA
+170 LDEAQQQTAGVENRA

-243 EAEGAEEYDD
+243 EADGAEEYDD

-271 GRIGDWNGHGTHCA
+271 GHIGDWNGHGTHCA
-285 GIAAAVA
+285 GIAAAV
-292 GNGIGIVGANPD
+292 GDNGIGIVGANPD

-348 SRAEEQALGRA
+348 SKAEEQALGRA
-359 YQKAVLVAAAGN
+359 YQKAILVAAAGN
-371 DGMCLNHKHGR
+371 DGKCLNHEHSEKGQ
-382 GDPAPMYPASYT
+382 PAPMPMYPASYT
-394 FVLGVQAMSSE
+394 FVLGVQAMNSE
-405 GNITDWSNYDD
+405 GNIIDWSNYDD
-416 DGPTYSEWGEAKL
+416 NGPTYSAWGEDKL
-429 YNYELLAPGVNIEST
+429 YNYELLAPGANIEST

-470 IQTKEYVNKEYLFGD
+470 IQSKEYANKEYLFGD
-485 LINACSETGGLDIY
+485 LINACSSTGGLDIY
-499 KAFSIKDEDRTP
+499 KAFSIKDEDRKP

-590 SDEPLRIK
+590 SAEPLRIK

-631 VENGVEIGGLIKE
+631 VENGVEIGGVIKKDM
-644 NTTLYPNVHYI
+644 TLYPNVHYI
-655 VTKTIAVPQGVT
+655 VTKNLAIPEGVT

-673 TILDFKN
+673 TKLEFKGTYF
-680 TNIKNVGTINAIGKP
+680 TNKGTINAAGKP

-701 NGMNDPSSIGGA
+701 EGIGDL
-713 SIDISDFSYTVIQNS
+713 IDGYVLNAVINLSGFSYTELKKS
-728 NLFSLEFDYYGIDKI
+728 NLFECDGSYNNVII
-743 KKTNNNIVKDNEIS
+743 NNNVIHYCSSLYDDNIYCCNIYNNKIAQS
-757 MLSDGT
+757 SSG
-763 FEKCNFFNNKRIHY
+763 FYEKCNFINNQQR
-777 YDGDDMNLTSCN
+777 DGYGSGCAYLDK
-789 LIGNCTDDRAQSN
+789 
-802 AFGLQA
+802 FK
-808 LHSSNI
+808 SSNI
-814 FSNKYGLTGAYISN
+814 WNTERIGILRESTIFT
-828 GPKVYTTD
+828 PD
-836 TPNYFGS
+836 FPNYFGS
-843 SNESLVRKGIYDI
+843 SKEATVRKSILDI
-856 NNDYSTTEYDL
+856 NNNYYTTEYDL

-875 AEAHGIVWKVV
+875 AEAHGVVWKVV

-933 TQIPIAEEGTWSA
+933 TQIPIAEDGTWSA

-1028 YNLYRYTDKGD
+1028 YNLYRYTDKSD

-1090 MTSTL
+1090 MTSTI

-1107 DVVTT
+1107 DVITT

-1118 QNPKPFIFEAA
+1118 QEPKPFIFEAA

-1228 LTAGKHAI
+1228 LAAGKHAI

>member
-1 MKLHY
+1 MYK
-6 IFTVALTA
+6 TKPTGGG
-14 LMAIPAM
+14 
-21 AQDRNNEDEVV
+21 NNISYD
-32 KVNARFSAYNY
+32 
-43 REGELIVKFKDQS
+43 
-56 AAQIKAPRR
+56 
-65 TKFRTSGVNSIDA
+65 
-78 TLRALG
+78 
-84 VSEVEELMPLSGHQ
+84 
-98 PVKRLARSVN
+98 
-108 GQTVTA
+108 
-114 PAMNRVY
+114 
-121 LMRYNKAKVRNVEE
+121 
-135 AVAKLSKLK
+135 
-144 DVEYAEPNRIV
+144 
-155 YALGGAEAMAAQSKA
+155 
-170 LDEAQQQTADGENRA
+170 
-185 VSFNDPLFGNQW
+185 DPLFGQQW
-197 GLQSM
+197 GLQTM
-202 QIPLLWQEPFI
+202 KLPQLWQQPII
-213 TNKRP
+213 TQKRP
-218 VIAILDTGVDID
+218 IIAILDTGVDID

-243 EAEGAEEYDD
+243 ESEGAEDYDD
-253 DGNGFNDDVHG
+253 DGNGFKDDLHG

-285 GIAAAVA
+285 GIAAAVG

-348 SRAEEQALGRA
+348 SKAEEQALGRA
-359 YQKAVLVAAAGN
+359 YQKAILVAAAGN
-371 DGMCLNHKHGR
+371 DGMCLNHKHPER
-382 GDPAPMYPASYT
+382 GQLYPMPMYPGSYT
-394 FVLGVQAMSSE
+394 FVLGVQAMNSK

-416 DGPTYSEWGEAKL
+416 NGPTYSVWGEDKL
-429 YNYELLAPGVNIEST
+429 YNYELLAPGANIEST

-470 IQTKEYVNKEYLFGD
+470 IQTKEYANKEYLFGD
-485 LINACSETGGLDIY
+485 LINACSTTGGLDIY
-499 KAFSIKDEDRTP
+499 KVFSIKDEDRIP
-511 ELSFVT
+511 KLSFVT
-517 YEMDDSTNVGDGD
+517 YEMDDSTNIGDGD
-530 GRPDAGEVIDFYPIV
+530 GRPDAGEVIDIYPIV

-552 KNIKLSIELGENE
+552 KNIKLSIELGENK

-570 ELIKKEAD
+570 EFIKKEAD
-578 FGAELSAYGKGK
+578 FGSELSAYGKAR
-590 SDEPLRIK
+590 SAEPLRIK

-607 RIRLVLKGTCDGM
+607 HIRLVIKGTCDGM
-620 QGEFTQEITLT
+620 EGEITQDITLT
-631 VENGVEIGGLIKE
+631 VENGVEIGGVIKKDM
-644 NTTLYPNVHYI
+644 TLYPNVHYI
-655 VTKTIAVPQGVT
+655 VTKNIAIPEGVT

-673 TILDFKN
+673 TKLEFKGTYFEN
-680 TNIKNVGTINAIGKP
+680 KGTINAAGKP

-701 NGMNDPSSIGGA
+701 EGMDNKNADWGA
-713 SIDISDFSYTVIQNS
+713 DIYLSGFSYTELKNSHIYDCHGNYNNVIINNNNLYHTPTSDYNNS
-728 NLFSLEFDYYGIDKI
+728 NYGCNIYNNTIYVSGNYLFEKSNLI
-743 KKTNNNIVKDNEIS
+743 NNYAEIS
-757 MLSDGT
+757 DIGFIEL
-763 FEKCNFFNNKRIHY
+763 NQFN
-777 YDGDDMNLTSCN
+777 
-789 LIGNCTDDRAQSN
+789 
-802 AFGLQA
+802 
-808 LHSSNI
+808 SSNI
-814 FSNKYGLTGAYISN
+814 WNTEHIGIHTNAT
-828 GPKVYTTD
+828 VYTTD

-843 SNESLVRKGIYDI
+843 SKEATVRKSIRDI
-856 NNDYSTTEYDL
+856 HNNYYTTEYDL

-875 AEAHGIVWKVV
+875 AEAHGVVWKVV
-886 VNGYDAQDEFD
+886 VDGYDAQDEFD

-916 MRTSVTP
+916 MRTSIAP

-946 DSTVYTTY
+946 DSLIYTAY

-969 YVDGAKDNEGFEIPY
+969 YVDGAKDDEGFEIPY
-984 ENSRFNV
+984 ENTRFNV

-1107 DVVTT
+1107 DVITT

-1118 QNPKPFIFEAA
+1118 QEPKPFIFEAA

-1180 LAGVQIQIATEKGSQ
+1180 LAGVQIQIATEKGSEVT
-1195 IKATDEMEGF
+1195 ATGEMEGF
-1205 EQTSSW
+1205 EQASSW

-1255 NVEAKAGQETSV
+1255 NVEAKAGELSGI
-1267 TRLGADVMNVSGIY
+1267 TRLGSDVMNVSGIY

-1291 SSDLKKLPAGVYIV
+1291 SSDLNRLPAGIYIV

>member
-1 MKLHY
+1 MYK
-6 IFTVALTA
+6 TKPTGGG
-14 LMAIPAM
+14 
-21 AQDRNNEDEVV
+21 NNISYD
-32 KVNARFSAYNY
+32 
-43 REGELIVKFKDQS
+43 
-56 AAQIKAPRR
+56 
-65 TKFRTSGVNSIDA
+65 
-78 TLRALG
+78 
-84 VSEVEELMPLSGHQ
+84 
-98 PVKRLARSVN
+98 
-108 GQTVTA
+108 
-114 PAMNRVY
+114 
-121 LMRYNKAKVRNVEE
+121 
-135 AVAKLSKLK
+135 
-144 DVEYAEPNRIV
+144 
-155 YALGGAEAMAAQSKA
+155 
-170 LDEAQQQTADGENRA
+170 
-185 VSFNDPLFGNQW
+185 DPLFGQQW
-197 GLQSM
+197 GLQTM
-202 QIPLLWQEPFI
+202 KLPQLWQQPII
-213 TNKRP
+213 TQKRP
-218 VIAILDTGVDID
+218 IIAILDTGVDID
-230 HPDLKANIWTNAK
+230 HPDLKANIWTNTK
-243 EAEGAEEYDD
+243 ESEGAEDYDD
-253 DGNGFNDDVHG
+253 DGNGFKDDLHG

-285 GIAAAVA
+285 GIAAAVG

-348 SRAEEQALGRA
+348 SKAEEQALGRA
-359 YQKAVLVAAAGN
+359 YQKTVLVAAAGN
-371 DGMCLNHKHGR
+371 DGGCLNHNHGWIY
-382 GDPAPMYPASYT
+382 DLKPMYPAVYS
-394 FVLGVQAMSSE
+394 FVLGVQAMNSN
-405 GNITDWSNYDD
+405 GILAKWSNYDD
-416 DGPTYSEWGEAKL
+416 DGSTYSKWGEDKL
-429 YNYELLAPGVNIEST
+429 YNYELLAPGEDIEST

-470 IQTKEYVNKEYLFGD
+470 IQSKEYANKEYLFGD
-485 LINACSETGGLDIY
+485 LINACSSTGGLDIY
-499 KAFSIKDEDRTP
+499 KAFSIKDEDRIP
-511 ELSFVT
+511 ELSFLT

-530 GRPDAGEVIDFYPIV
+530 GRPDAGEVIDIYPIV

-570 ELIKKEAD
+570 EFIKKEAD
-578 FGAELSAYGKGK
+578 FGFELSAYGKAR
-590 SDEPLRIK
+590 SAEPLRIK
-598 INDKCADNR
+598 INDNCADNR
-607 RIRLVLKGTCDGM
+607 HIRLVIKGTCDGM
-620 QGEFTQEITLT
+620 EKEITQDITLT
-631 VENGVEIGGLIKE
+631 VENGVEIGGVIKKDM
-644 NTTLYPNVHYI
+644 TLYPNVHYI
-655 VTKTIAVPQGVT
+655 VTTNLAIPEGVT

-673 TILDFKN
+673 TKLEFKHTYYEN
-680 TNIKNVGTINAIGKP
+680 EGTINAVGKP

-701 NGMNDPSSIGGA
+701 RGIESIKLDK
-713 SIDISDFSYTVIQNS
+713 SICIDGFSYIEFKESNIKLYGNLNNS
-728 NLFSLEFDYYGIDKI
+728 IINDCYIPYTPYG
-743 KKTNNNIVKDNEIS
+743 NYIS
-757 MLSDGT
+757 
-763 FEKCNFFNNKRIHY
+763 CNFFNNRTLNVLGK
-777 YDGDDMNLTSCN
+777 DLTNCN
-789 LIGNCTDDRAQSN
+789 LSKNKYDYDYSTSSPID
-802 AFGLQA
+802 LQYT
-808 LHSSNI
+808 HYSNI
-814 FSNKYGLTGAYISN
+814 WDNIPKIGHIN
-828 GPKVYTTD
+828 IGPKVFTTD

-843 SNESLVRKGIYDI
+843 SKESIVRKNIGDVNSGYG
-856 NNDYSTTEYDL
+856 TTEYDL

-875 AEAHGIVWKVV
+875 ADAHGIVWKVV
-886 VNGYDAQDEFD
+886 VDGYDAQDEFD

-916 MRTSVTP
+916 MRTNVTP

-946 DSTVYTTY
+946 DSLIYTAY

-969 YVDGAKDNEGFEIPY
+969 YVDGAKDNEGFEIPI
-984 ENSRFNV
+984 ENTRFNV

-1004 GEAGLGKVTLS
+1004 GEVGLGKVTLS

-1107 DVVTT
+1107 DVITT

-1118 QNPKPFIFEAA
+1118 QEPKPFIFEAA

-1154 DVSSMAM
+1154 DVSSTAM

-1180 LAGVQIQIATEKGSQ
+1180 LAGVQIQIATEKGSEVT
-1195 IKATDEMEGF
+1195 ATGEMEGF
-1205 EQTSSW
+1205 EQASSW

-1255 NVEAKAGQETSV
+1255 NVEAKAGELSSI
-1267 TRLGADVMNVSGIY
+1267 TRLGSDVMNVSGIY

>member
-32 KVNARFSAYNY
+32 KVDARFSAYNY

-135 AVAKLSKLK
+135 AVAKLAKLK

-155 YALGGAEAMAAQSKA
+155 YALGGAEAMDAQSKA
-170 LDEAQQQTADGENRA
+170 LDEAQQQTAGGENRD

-285 GIAAAVA
+285 GIAAAVG

-348 SRAEEQALGRA
+348 SKAEEQALGRA

-371 DGMCLNHKHGR
+371 DGICLNHAHPER
-382 GDPAPMYPASYT
+382 GQFAPKPMYPASYT
-394 FVLGVQAMSSE
+394 FVLGVQAMDSE
-405 GNITDWSNYDD
+405 GYRAGFSNYDD
-416 DGPTYSEWGEAKL
+416 NGPTYSEWGEDKL
-429 YNYELLAPGVNIEST
+429 YNYELLAPGANIEST

-485 LINACSETGGLDIY
+485 LINARAATGGLDIY
-499 KAFSIKDEDRTP
+499 KAFSIKDEDRIP

-570 ELIKKEAD
+570 EFIKKEAD
-578 FGAELSAYGKGK
+578 FGSELSAYGKGK
-590 SDEPLRIK
+590 STEPLRIK

-631 VENGVEIGGLIKE
+631 VENGVEIGGVIKKDM
-644 NTTLYPNVHYI
+644 TLYPNVHYI
-655 VTKTIAVPQGVT
+655 VTKNLAISKGVT

-673 TILDFKN
+673 TKLEFKDTYF
-680 TNIKNVGTINAIGKP
+680 TNNGTINAAGKP

-701 NGMNDPSSIGGA
+701 EGIDNKNVIGGVYINL
-713 SIDISDFSYTVIQNS
+713 SGFSYTELKKSHISCFKGNFNNVI
-728 NLFSLEFDYYGIDKI
+728 ID
-743 KKTNNNIVKDNEIS
+743 NNDIFQMPENYNHNGCNIYNNTIYTTG
-757 MLSDGT
+757 DGR
-763 FEKCNFFNNKRIHY
+763 FEKSNIINNYARFDN
-777 YDGDDMNLTSCN
+777 DG
-789 LIGNCTDDRAQSN
+789 LIGLNQFN
-802 AFGLQA
+802 
-808 LHSSNI
+808 SSNI
-814 FSNKYGLTGAYISN
+814 WNTEHIGIQADAT
-828 GPKVYTTD
+828 VYTTD

-843 SNESLVRKGIYDI
+843 SKEATVRKSILDIY
-856 NNDYSTTEYDL
+856 NNYGTTEYDL

-875 AEAHGIVWKVV
+875 ADAHGVVWKVV
-886 VNGYDAQDEFD
+886 VDGYDAQDEFD

-1090 MTSTL
+1090 MTSTI
-1095 GDANGSGKVDVA
+1095 GDANGSGNVDVA
-1107 DVVTT
+1107 DVITT

-1118 QNPKPFIFEAA
+1118 QEPKPFIFEAA
-1129 DVNTDLQIDILD
+1129 DINKDLQIDILD
-1141 VVGIIRTILNPNA
+1141 VVGIIRTILNPNT

-1228 LTAGKHAI
+1228 LAAGKHAI